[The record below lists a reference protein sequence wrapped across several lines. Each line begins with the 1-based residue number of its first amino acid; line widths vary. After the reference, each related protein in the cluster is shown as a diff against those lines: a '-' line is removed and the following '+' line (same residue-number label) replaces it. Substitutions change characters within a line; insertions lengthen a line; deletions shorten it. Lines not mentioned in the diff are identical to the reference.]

1 MKSKTTNLN
10 VANYRSVIRAA
21 AILILTMICGGLCAQ
36 TVSISPKTGNVI
48 SASSTDNEQHL
59 NGYGGAWVH
68 NQLPLTLIT
77 SDEATL
83 TEAGLMSVHAN
94 NVSAQT
100 DGKLIIASGS
110 STICNH
116 MSLSLPKGYRFTSY
130 KLVINSNSEA
140 AVSTTLK
147 EMDATF
153 KDTKES
159 VTIQKTGSTGI
170 TMQRTSMNN
179 TDMGNILYFKQEHP
193 NAVQSG
199 LAKVDI
205 VSFVITFEC
214 TEKFNENL
222 KPGVTTLTRGVSC
235 LALPFQTQRV
245 DLGSIK
251 QETVKGYT
259 SYKYWYKNVQ
269 DLKADFLLYD
279 NSGIVDGTAKPGTA
293 GEGNIAKLSF
303 DGTNTYI
310 GLKNNTYWLET
321 PTDAVAQGEVNI
333 PVGYRIVGARLV
345 YANNVAQNIKTG
357 DKIYI
362 TDGKGNYMNASLK
375 FTPTKVEWNYA
386 TDGKLSTKS
395 GNSTVYYLRHIE
407 NSSWFGP
414 TTYSLETTTKSN
426 QASSFNTD
434 GTTLFYVSGT
444 NSYIISYD
452 SNGKAAYNITQSN
465 AIAVNSAVT
474 SSDNSFTVRMFDKTG
489 NGVAQEVA
497 VNRENPTG
505 DIVLEKLNNDAIKF
519 QIEGLTGDQLAYVCL
534 QVQLEALN
542 PYIDKMDISCTQP
555 SGEKKLKNQYLADDF
570 TIGTNGKVD
579 FAVPTNF
586 GTNGLRF
593 AFEGLHHKNADE
605 TYGDPTVVGKHS
617 RYHFVKSEY
626 YDLINENL
634 QAHRSEA
641 ADYDYTKK
649 IEVKVAGTQAFK
661 CNNSDIFKAGT
672 TGDGTYYY
680 VENRYS
686 NAAYNTQG
694 GTWNKMVVNNG
705 DDYVKRY
712 LVVCDETRY
721 NIAPTTTPRHAFYA
735 YYSTDL
741 KLTTVN
747 YVPELTY
754 TKVYKDAVV
763 PNTYDA
769 NYYAGV
775 KVSLKDTYD
784 KPIAAGQGYVYAKQ
798 IIDKIAEDIKNKK
811 ENAPVDTK
819 HILYFDAS
827 NINSLLFSDMDPT
840 WGTLTDL
847 KAKLGDN
854 ALLYMPEGVTANL
867 KNVVTKSLSGDDFV
881 SENDIELVDQQPFFA
896 PYSIRLNAAN
906 EVVYKRKVTLNHN
919 ETKQWVSLMLP
930 FTVAVDTKTGSY
942 VQTKDNCAFT
952 FYTMKTDNTFSN
964 AQETGEYIYEADAHF
979 SPFTGQFVTQPNKA
993 YVVSIDQMEET
1004 NSDKVLFVVRQS
1016 GSTIEATPATLTQPL
1031 IQGETATGKIKG
1043 EATTLV
1049 NYGSYCGVKVPK
1061 TDGIFYFNKDKFISS
1076 LLLDERFQDVYVL
1089 PFRSY
1094 YACQNGANN
1103 VRYLNISLEPNTE
1116 TSWIDNATETTTTS
1130 AGFMFSAETGKL
1142 TITATKDLRT
1152 NIRNING
1159 QTIDT
1164 TSLKAGETR
1173 TVALPSGI
1181 YMVNGTKVVVR

>member
-1 MKSKTTNLN
+1 M
-10 VANYRSVIRAA
+10 VF
-21 AILILTMICGGLCAQ
+21 
-36 TVSISPKTGNVI
+36 
-48 SASSTDNEQHL
+48 
-59 NGYGGAWVH
+59 
-68 NQLPLTLIT
+68 
-77 SDEATL
+77 
-83 TEAGLMSVHAN
+83 
-94 NVSAQT
+94 
-100 DGKLIIASGS
+100 ASGAT
-110 STICNH
+110 STTINH

-130 KLVINSNSEA
+130 KIVMDYASNSA
-140 AVSTTLK
+140 TQSTFK
-147 EMDATF
+147 EMNSSFSSTLA
-153 KDTKES
+153 S
-159 VTIQKTGSTGI
+159 VSVKQNDKGVVI
-170 TMQRTSMNN
+170 QRTSLNAS
-179 TDMGNILYFKQEHP
+179 DMGNILYFKQEHLE
-193 NAVQSG
+193 NAIARV
-199 LAKVDI
+199 KI
-205 VSFVITFEC
+205 TSFVVTFEC
-214 TEKFNENL
+214 TEKLDENL
-222 KPGVTTLTRGVSC
+222 KPGVTTLTSGVSC

-245 DLGSIK
+245 DLGPITQK
-251 QETVKGYT
+251 TVNTYT
-259 SYKYWYKNVQ
+259 SYKYDYNNVK
-269 DLKADFLLYD
+269 DLAADFLLYD
-279 NSGIVDGTAKPGTA
+279 NSGIVGGTAKPETVGDGCISSIYDGGTY
-293 GEGNIAKLSF
+293 
-303 DGTNTYI
+303 TYI

-321 PTDAVAQGEVNI
+321 PTDAVAQGKANI

-345 YANNVAQNIKTG
+345 YENNITENIKKG
-357 DKIYI
+357 DNIYI

-375 FTPTKVEWNYA
+375 FTANKVLWYYNA
-386 TDGKLSTKS
+386 DRKLSTKS
-395 GNSTVYYLRHIE
+395 GDSTVYLRHKR
-407 NSSWFGP
+407 NWSLFSY
-414 TTYSLETTTKSN
+414 TYSLETTTDSN
-426 QASSFNTD
+426 QASAFNTD
-434 GTTLFYVSGT
+434 GTSLFYGSGT
-444 NSYIISYD
+444 DSHIISFDSDGNAVYD
-452 SNGKAAYNITQSN
+452 VTQSN
-465 AIAVNSAVT
+465 AIAINSAAT
-474 SSDNSFTVRMFDKTG
+474 SADNSFIVRMFDKTG
-489 NGVAQEVA
+489 NNVAQEVT
-497 VNRENPTG
+497 VNKDNPTG
-505 DIVLEKLNNDAIKF
+505 DIVLEELNNDAIKF

-586 GTNGLRF
+586 DTTGLRF

-605 TYGDPTVVGKHS
+605 TYTNIGSEGKHS
-617 RYHFVKSEY
+617 RYHFVKSDY

-649 IEVKVAGTQAFK
+649 IEVKVAGTKAFK

-694 GTWNKMVVNNG
+694 GTWQEMLVNNG
-705 DDYVKRY
+705 DGYVKRY

-741 KLTTVN
+741 KLTTVD

-769 NYYAGV
+769 NYYVGV
-775 KVSLKDTYD
+775 KVSLKDTHN
-784 KPIAAGQGYVYAKQ
+784 KPITAGQGYVYAKQ
-798 IIDKIAEDIKNKK
+798 IIDKIDEDITNKK

-827 NINSLLFSDMDPT
+827 NINSLLFSDTDPT

-919 ETKQWVSLMLP
+919 ETKKWVSLMLP
-930 FTVAVDTKTGSY
+930 FTVAVDTETGSY

-952 FYTMKTDNTFSN
+952 FYTMNTDNTFSN
-964 AQETGEYIYEADAHF
+964 AQETDEYIYEADAHF

-1116 TSWIDNATETTTTS
+1116 TSWIDNATETATTS

>member
-1 MKSKTTNLN
+1 
-10 VANYRSVIRAA
+10 
-21 AILILTMICGGLCAQ
+21 
-36 TVSISPKTGNVI
+36 
-48 SASSTDNEQHL
+48 
-59 NGYGGAWVH
+59 
-68 NQLPLTLIT
+68 
-77 SDEATL
+77 
-83 TEAGLMSVHAN
+83 
-94 NVSAQT
+94 
-100 DGKLIIASGS
+100 
-110 STICNH
+110 
-116 MSLSLPKGYRFTSY
+116 
-130 KLVINSNSEA
+130 
-140 AVSTTLK
+140 
-147 EMDATF
+147 MDATF
-153 KDTKES
+153 TDTKES

-193 NAVQSG
+193 NAGRTG

-222 KPGVTTLTRGVSC
+222 KPGVTTLASGVSC

-245 DLGSIK
+245 DLGPIT
-251 QETVKGYT
+251 QETVKDYT
-259 SYKYWYKNVQ
+259 SYKYKYRNVK

-279 NSGIVDGTAKPGTA
+279 NAGIVDGTAKPGTA
-293 GEGNIAKLSF
+293 GDGNIAKLSF

-310 GLKNNTYWLET
+310 GLKNSTYWLET
-321 PTDAVAQGEVNI
+321 PTDAVAQGNVNI

-345 YANNVAQNIKTG
+345 YENNMSENIKKG
-357 DKIYI
+357 DNIYI

-375 FTPTKVEWNYA
+375 FTATKVVWNYS

-395 GNSTVYYLRHIE
+395 GNSTVYLRHKE
-407 NSSWFGP
+407 SGLFLK
-414 TTYSLETTTKSN
+414 TYSLETTTNSG
-426 QASSFNTD
+426 QASAFNTD
-434 GTTLFYVSGT
+434 GTSLFYGSGT
-444 NSYIISYD
+444 NAHIISFD
-452 SNGKAAYNITQSN
+452 SNGNAVYNVTQSN

-474 SSDNSFTVRMFDKTG
+474 GSDNSFTVKMFDKTG
-489 NGVAQEVA
+489 NNVAQEVA
-497 VNRENPTG
+497 VNKDNLTG

-519 QIEGLTGDQLAYVCL
+519 QIDGLTGDQLAYVCL

-570 TIGTNGKVD
+570 TIGTNGKVE

-586 GTNGLRF
+586 STTGLCF

-605 TYGDPTVVGKHS
+605 TYGDPTVVGNHS
-617 RYHFVKSEY
+617 RYHFVKSAY

-634 QAHRSEA
+634 QGHRSEA

-649 IEVKVAGTQAFK
+649 IEVKVAGDKAFE

-686 NAAYNTQG
+686 NAAYTTQG
-694 GTWNKMVVNNG
+694 GTWQEMLVNNG

-741 KLTTVN
+741 KLTTVD
-747 YVPELTY
+747 YLPELTY

-769 NYYAGV
+769 NDYVGV
-775 KVSLKDTYD
+775 KVSLKDTD
-784 KPIAAGQGYVYAKQ
+784 GQPIAAGQGYVYAKQ
-798 IIDKIAEDIKNKK
+798 IIDKIALDIEAKK
-811 ENAPVDTK
+811 ENAPVDAK

-827 NINSLLFSDMDPT
+827 NIKSLLFSDADPK
-840 WGTLTDL
+840 WGTLADL

-919 ETKQWVSLMLP
+919 ETKKWVSLMLP

-979 SPFTGQFVTQPNKA
+979 SPFTGVPVTTPNKA

-1061 TDGIFYFNKDKFISS
+1061 TEGIFYFNKDKFISS
-1076 LLLDERFQDVYVL
+1076 LLLDERFHDVYVL

-1103 VRYLNISLEPNTE
+1103 VRYLNISLEPNNE
-1116 TSWIDNATETTTTS
+1116 TSWIDNATENTTTS

>member
-1 MKSKTTNLN
+1 M
-10 VANYRSVIRAA
+10 
-21 AILILTMICGGLCAQ
+21 
-36 TVSISPKTGNVI
+36 
-48 SASSTDNEQHL
+48 
-59 NGYGGAWVH
+59 
-68 NQLPLTLIT
+68 
-77 SDEATL
+77 
-83 TEAGLMSVHAN
+83 
-94 NVSAQT
+94 
-100 DGKLIIASGS
+100 
-110 STICNH
+110 
-116 MSLSLPKGYRFTSY
+116 
-130 KLVINSNSEA
+130 VINSNSTSV
-140 AVSTTLK
+140 VSTTLK

-153 KDTKES
+153 TDVKES
-159 VTIQKTGSTGI
+159 VTIKQTGSTGV
-170 TMQRTSMNN
+170 TMQRTSMSN
-179 TDMGNILYFKQEHP
+179 TDMGNILYFKQDHP
-193 NAVQSG
+193 TAGNGSSWI
-199 LAKVDI
+199 DI
-205 VSFVITFEC
+205 VSFVITLEC
-214 TEKFNENL
+214 TDKFDENL
-222 KPGVTTLTRGVSC
+222 RPGVTTLTSGVSC

-245 DLGSIK
+245 DIGPITQK
-251 QETVKGYT
+251 TDKGYT
-259 SYKYWYKNVQ
+259 SYKYDYNNVK
-269 DLKADFLLYD
+269 DLAADFLLYD
-279 NSGIVDGTAKPGTA
+279 NSGIVGGTAKPGTA
-293 GEGNIAKLSF
+293 GDGNIAKLSF

-321 PTDAVAQGEVNI
+321 PTDAVAQGGVNI

-345 YANNVAQNIKTG
+345 YVNNISENIKKG

-362 TDGKGNYMNASLK
+362 TDGKGKYMNASLK
-375 FTPTKVEWNYA
+375 FTPTKVLWNYA
-386 TDGKLSTKS
+386 ADGKLSTTS
-395 GNSTVYYLRHIE
+395 GNSTVFLRHKR
-407 NSSWFGP
+407 NWSFFSY
-414 TTYSLETTTKSN
+414 TYTLETTTDSN
-426 QASSFNTD
+426 QASAFNTD
-434 GTTLFYVSGT
+434 GTSLFYGSGT
-444 NSYIISYD
+444 DSHIISFD
-452 SNGKAAYNITQSN
+452 SNGNAVYDITQQN
-465 AIAVNSAVT
+465 AIALNAKVPV
-474 SSDNSFTVRMFDKTG
+474 SDNSFTVRMFDKTG
-489 NGVAQEVA
+489 ENVAQQVI
-497 VNRENPTG
+497 VNKDNPTG
-505 DIVLEKLNNDAIKF
+505 DIVLEKINNDAIKF

-586 GTNGLRF
+586 GTTGLRF

-634 QAHRSEA
+634 QDHRSEA

-661 CNNSDIFKAGT
+661 CNNSDIFKAGK
-672 TGDGTYYY
+672 TGDGTHYY

-694 GTWNKMVVNNG
+694 GTWNEMVVNNG
-705 DDYVKRY
+705 DGYVKRY

-741 KLTTVN
+741 KLTTVD

-769 NYYAGV
+769 NYYVGV
-775 KVSLKDTYD
+775 KVSLKDTD
-784 KPIAAGQGYVYAKQ
+784 NQPIAAGQGYVYAKQ
-798 IIDKIAEDIKNKK
+798 IIDKIDEDITNKK

-919 ETKQWVSLMLP
+919 ETKKWVSLMLP
-930 FTVAVDTKTGSY
+930 FTVAVDTETGSY

-952 FYTMKTDNTFSN
+952 FYTMNTDNTFSN

-979 SPFTGQFVTQPNKA
+979 SPFKGVPVTKPNQS
-993 YVVSIDQMEET
+993 YIVSIDQMEET

-1094 YACQNGANN
+1094 YACQSGANN

-1116 TSWIDNATETTTTS
+1116 TSWIDNATETATTS

>member
-48 SASSTDNEQHL
+48 SASSYGNENHREKF
-59 NGYGGAWVH
+59 GGAWVH

-77 SDEATL
+77 SDETTL
-83 TEAGLMSVHAN
+83 TNAGLMKVHAN
-94 NVSAQT
+94 NVSAQ
-100 DGKLIIASGS
+100 DGKLIIISGEG
-110 STICNH
+110 STCNH

-130 KLVINSNSEA
+130 KMVINSNSTSV
-140 AVSTTLK
+140 VSTTLK

-153 KDTKES
+153 TDVKES
-159 VTIQKTGSTGI
+159 VNIKQTGSTGV

-179 TDMGNILYFKQEHP
+179 TDMGNILYFKQDHP
-193 NAVQSG
+193 TAGNGSSWI
-199 LAKVDI
+199 DI

-214 TEKFNENL
+214 TDKFDENL
-222 KPGVTTLTRGVSC
+222 RPGVSTLTSGVSC

-245 DLGSIK
+245 DIGPITQK
-251 QETVKGYT
+251 TDKGYT
-259 SYKYWYKNVQ
+259 SYKYDYNNVK
-269 DLKADFLLYD
+269 DLAADFLLYD
-279 NSGIVDGTAKPGTA
+279 NSGIVGGTANPGIA
-293 GEGNIAKLSF
+293 GDGNIAKLSF

-321 PTDAVAQGEVNI
+321 PTDAVTQDDVNI

-345 YANNVAQNIKTG
+345 YVNTISENIKKG
-357 DKIYI
+357 DDIYI
-362 TDGKGNYMNASLK
+362 TDGKGKYMNASLK
-375 FTPTKVEWNYA
+375 FTPTKVLWNYA
-386 TDGKLSTKS
+386 KDGKLSTKS
-395 GNSTVYYLRHIE
+395 GNSTVYLRHKR
-407 NSSWFGP
+407 SWSFFSY
-414 TTYSLETTTKSN
+414 TYSLETTTDSN
-426 QASSFNTD
+426 QASAFNTD
-434 GTTLFYVSGT
+434 GTSLFYGSGT
-444 NSYIISYD
+444 DSHIISFD
-452 SNGKAAYNITQSN
+452 SNGNAVYDITQQN
-465 AIAVNSAVT
+465 AIALNANVPV
-474 SSDNSFTVRMFDKTG
+474 SDNSFTVRMFDKTG

-497 VNRENPTG
+497 VNKDNPTG
-505 DIVLEKLNNDAIKF
+505 DIVLEKINNDAIKF

-555 SGEKKLKNQYLADDF
+555 SGGKKLKNQYLADDF

-586 GTNGLRF
+586 GTTGLRF

-672 TGDGTYYY
+672 TGDGTHYYK
-680 VENRYS
+680 ENRYS
-686 NAAYNTQG
+686 NAAYTTQG
-694 GTWNKMVVNNG
+694 GKWNEMVVNNG
-705 DDYVKRY
+705 DGYVKRY

-741 KLTTVN
+741 KLTTVD

-763 PNTYDA
+763 PSTYDA
-769 NYYAGV
+769 NYYVGV
-775 KVSLKDTYD
+775 KVSLKDTDD
-784 KPIAAGQGYVYAKQ
+784 KPIATGQGYVYAKQ
-798 IIDKIAEDIKNKK
+798 IIDKIDEDINNKK

-827 NINSLLFSDMDPT
+827 NINSLLFSDTDPT

-847 KAKLGDN
+847 KAKLSDN

-930 FTVAVDTKTGSY
+930 FTVAVDTETGSY

-952 FYTMKTDNTFSN
+952 FYTMNTDNTFSN

-979 SPFTGQFVTQPNKA
+979 SPFKGVPVTKPNQS
-993 YVVSIDQMEET
+993 YIVSIDQMEET

-1076 LLLDERFQDVYVL
+1076 LLLDERFHDVYVL

-1116 TSWIDNATETTTTS
+1116 TSWIDNATETATTS

>member
-1 MKSKTTNLN
+1 MIRKITNLN
-10 VANYRSVIRAA
+10 VANYGRVIRAA

-36 TVSISPKTGNVI
+36 TVSISPTTGNVI
-48 SASSTDNEQHL
+48 SASSYEDENHQKDF
-59 NGYGGAWVH
+59 GGAWVH

-77 SDEATL
+77 SDETPL
-83 TEAGLMSVHAN
+83 TDAGLMKVHAN
-94 NVSAQT
+94 NVSAK
-100 DGKLIIASGS
+100 DGKLIFISGEGS
-110 STICNH
+110 ICNH

-130 KLVINSNSEA
+130 KMVINSNNTSV
-140 AVSTTLK
+140 VSTTLK

-153 KDTKES
+153 TDTKES

-179 TDMGNILYFKQEHP
+179 TDMGNILYFKQDHP
-193 NAVQSG
+193 TARNGSSWI
-199 LAKVDI
+199 DI

-214 TEKFNENL
+214 TDKFDENL
-222 KPGVTTLTRGVSC
+222 RPGVSTLTSGVSC

-245 DLGSIK
+245 DIGPITQK
-251 QETVKGYT
+251 TDKGYT
-259 SYKYWYKNVQ
+259 SYKYDYNKVK

-279 NSGIVDGTAKPGTA
+279 NAGIVGGAAQPGTA
-293 GEGNIAKLSF
+293 GDGNIAKLNF
-303 DGTNTYI
+303 DGNNAYI
-310 GLKNNTYWLET
+310 GLKNSTYWLET
-321 PTDAVAQGEVNI
+321 PTDAIAQGDVSI

-345 YANNVAQNIKTG
+345 YVNNVKENINKG

-362 TDGKGNYMNASLK
+362 TDGKGKYMNASLK
-375 FTPTKVEWNYA
+375 FTATKVEWNYA
-386 TDGKLSTKS
+386 ADGKLSTTS
-395 GNSTVYYLRHIE
+395 GNSTVYLRHE
-407 NSSWFGP
+407 ESGFLLWK
-414 TTYSLETTTKSN
+414 TYSLKTTNKYN
-426 QASSFNTD
+426 QASAFNTD
-434 GTTLFYVSGT
+434 GTSLFYGSGT
-444 NSYIISYD
+444 DSHIISFD
-452 SNGKAAYNITQSN
+452 SNGNAVYDITQQN
-465 AIAVNSAVT
+465 AIALNANVPV
-474 SSDNSFTVRMFDKTG
+474 SDNSFTVKVYDKTG
-489 NGVAQEVA
+489 ENVAQQVI
-497 VNRENPTG
+497 VNKDNPTG
-505 DIVLEKLNNDAIKF
+505 DIVLEKINNDAIKF

-586 GTNGLRF
+586 GTTGLRF
-593 AFEGLHHKNADE
+593 AFEGLHHKSADE

-634 QAHRSEA
+634 QDHRSEA
-641 ADYDYTKK
+641 ADHDYTKK

-686 NAAYNTQG
+686 NTAYNTQG
-694 GTWNKMVVNNG
+694 GTWQEMLVNNG
-705 DDYVKRY
+705 DGYVKRY

-741 KLTTVN
+741 KLTTVD

-754 TKVYKDAVV
+754 TKVYSDAVV

-769 NYYAGV
+769 NYYVGV
-775 KVSLKDTYD
+775 KVSLKDTDD

-798 IIDKIAEDIKNKK
+798 IIDKIAEDITNKK
-811 ENAPVDTK
+811 EKAPVDTK

-847 KAKLGDN
+847 KAKLSDN

-906 EVVYKRKVTLNHN
+906 EVVYKRKVTLNHSD
-919 ETKQWVSLMLP
+919 TKQWVSLMLP
-930 FTVAVDTKTGSY
+930 FTVAVDQTSGRY
-942 VQTKDNCAFT
+942 IQTKDNCAFT
-952 FYTMKTDNTFSN
+952 FYTMNTDNTFSN
-964 AQETGEYIYEADAHF
+964 AQETDEYIYEADAHF
-979 SPFTGQFVTQPNKA
+979 SPFTGQFVTKPNQS
-993 YVVSIDQMEET
+993 YVVKIDQVEET

-1076 LLLDERFQDVYVL
+1076 LLLDDRFQNVYVL

-1094 YACQNGANN
+1094 YACENGANN

-1116 TSWIDNATETTTTS
+1116 TSWIDNATETATTS

>member
-1 MKSKTTNLN
+1 M
-10 VANYRSVIRAA
+10 
-21 AILILTMICGGLCAQ
+21 
-36 TVSISPKTGNVI
+36 
-48 SASSTDNEQHL
+48 
-59 NGYGGAWVH
+59 
-68 NQLPLTLIT
+68 
-77 SDEATL
+77 
-83 TEAGLMSVHAN
+83 
-94 NVSAQT
+94 
-100 DGKLIIASGS
+100 
-110 STICNH
+110 
-116 MSLSLPKGYRFTSY
+116 
-130 KLVINSNSEA
+130 VINSNNTSV
-140 AVSTTLK
+140 VSTTLK

-153 KDTKES
+153 TDTKDS
-159 VTIQKTGSTGI
+159 VTIQRTGSTGI

-179 TDMGNILYFKQEHP
+179 TDMGNILYFKQDHP
-193 NAVQSG
+193 TANNGFSWI
-199 LAKVDI
+199 DI
-205 VSFVITFEC
+205 VSFVVTFEC
-214 TEKFNENL
+214 TDKFNENL
-222 KPGVTTLTRGVSC
+222 RPGVTTLPSGVSC

-245 DLGSIK
+245 DLGPIK
-251 QETVKGYT
+251 QETKNDYT
-259 SYKYWYKNVQ
+259 SYKYTYTKVK

-279 NSGIVDGTAKPGTA
+279 NSGIDGGTAKPGTA
-293 GEGNIAKLSF
+293 GDGNIAKLSF

-310 GLKNNTYWLET
+310 GLKNNIYWLET
-321 PTDAVAQGEVNI
+321 PTDAVAQGGVNI

-345 YANNVAQNIKTG
+345 YANNVAQNIKKG
-357 DKIYI
+357 DNIYI

-375 FTPTKVEWNYA
+375 FTANKVLWYYDA
-386 TDGKLSTKS
+386 DGKLSTNS
-395 GNSTVYYLRHIE
+395 GNSTVYLRHNKSGIF
-407 NSSWFGP
+407 NIK
-414 TTYSLETTTKSN
+414 YSLNTTTDSD
-426 QASSFNTD
+426 QASAFNTD
-434 GTTLFYVSGT
+434 GTSLFYGSGT
-444 NSYIISYD
+444 DFHHIISFDSDGNAVYD
-452 SNGKAAYNITQSN
+452 VTQSN
-465 AIAVNSAVT
+465 AIAVNSTVT

-489 NGVAQEVA
+489 NNVAQEVA

-505 DIVLEKLNNDAIKF
+505 DIVLEELNNDAIKF

-586 GTNGLRF
+586 GTTGLRF

-605 TYGDPTVVGKHS
+605 TYTNIGSEGKHS

-634 QAHRSEA
+634 QAHRPKA

-649 IEVKVAGTQAFK
+649 IEVKVAGTKAFK
-661 CNNSDIFKAGT
+661 CNNSDIFKAET
-672 TGDGTYYY
+672 KGDSTYYY

-686 NAAYNTQG
+686 NVAYNTQG
-694 GTWNKMVVNNG
+694 GTWKEMLVNNG
-705 DDYVKRY
+705 DGYVKRY

-754 TKVYKDAVV
+754 TKVYNDAVV
-763 PNTYDA
+763 PNTNDA

-775 KVSLKDTYD
+775 KVSLKDTYN

-798 IIDKIAEDIKNKK
+798 IIDKIAEDITNKK

-827 NINSLLFSDMDPT
+827 NINSLLFSDTDPT

-919 ETKQWVSLMLP
+919 ETKKWVSLMLP
-930 FTVAVDTKTGSY
+930 FTVAVDTKTGRY

-952 FYTMKTDNTFSN
+952 FYTMNTDNTFSN

-1016 GSTIEATPATLTQPL
+1016 GSTIEATPATLKQPL

-1049 NYGSYCGVKVPK
+1049 NYGSYCGVKVP
-1061 TDGIFYFNKDKFISS
+1061 TTEGIFYFNKDKFISS
-1076 LLLDERFQDVYVL
+1076 LLLDERFHDVYVL

-1116 TSWIDNATETTTTS
+1116 TSWIDNATETATTS

>member
-1 MKSKTTNLN
+1 
-10 VANYRSVIRAA
+10 
-21 AILILTMICGGLCAQ
+21 
-36 TVSISPKTGNVI
+36 
-48 SASSTDNEQHL
+48 
-59 NGYGGAWVH
+59 
-68 NQLPLTLIT
+68 
-77 SDEATL
+77 
-83 TEAGLMSVHAN
+83 
-94 NVSAQT
+94 
-100 DGKLIIASGS
+100 
-110 STICNH
+110 
-116 MSLSLPKGYRFTSY
+116 
-130 KLVINSNSEA
+130 
-140 AVSTTLK
+140 
-147 EMDATF
+147 MDATF

-193 NAVQSG
+193 NAGQSG

-279 NSGIVDGTAKPGTA
+279 NSGIVGGTAKPGTA
-293 GEGNIAKLSF
+293 GDGNIAKLSF

-345 YANNVAQNIKTG
+345 YANNVAQNIKKG

-375 FTPTKVEWNYA
+375 FTPTKVEWNFA
-386 TDGKLSTKS
+386 ADGKLSTTS
-395 GNSTVYYLRHIE
+395 DNSTVYLRHEESGILL
-407 NSSWFGP
+407 WK
-414 TTYSLETTTKSN
+414 TYSLEATTDSD
-426 QASSFNTD
+426 QASAFNTD
-434 GTTLFYVSGT
+434 GTSLFYGT
-444 NSYIISYD
+444 HIISFD
-452 SNGKAAYNITQSN
+452 SNGNAVYDITQQN
-465 AIAVNSAVT
+465 AIALNANVPV
-474 SSDNSFTVRMFDKTG
+474 SDNSFTVRMFDKTG
-489 NGVAQEVA
+489 ENVAQQVI
-497 VNRENPTG
+497 VNKENPTG

-586 GTNGLRF
+586 GTTGLRF

-605 TYGDPTVVGKHS
+605 TYTNIGSEGKHS
-617 RYHFVKSEY
+617 RYHFVKSDY
-626 YDLINENL
+626 YDLIGENL

-649 IEVKVAGTQAFK
+649 IEVNVAGTQAFK

-686 NAAYNTQG
+686 NTSYNTQG
-694 GTWNKMVVNNG
+694 GTWQEMLVNNG

-741 KLTTVN
+741 KLTTVD

-754 TKVYKDAVV
+754 TKVYNDAVV

-769 NYYAGV
+769 NYYVGV
-775 KVSLKDTYD
+775 KVSLKDTYN
-784 KPIAAGQGYVYAKQ
+784 KPIPEGEGYVYAKQ
-798 IIDKIAEDIKNKK
+798 IIKKIAKDVETKVT
-811 ENAPVDTK
+811 NAPVNAK

-827 NINSLLFSDMDPT
+827 NIKSLLFSDADPT
-840 WGTLTDL
+840 WGTLADL
-847 KAKLGDN
+847 KAQLGDN

-919 ETKQWVSLMLP
+919 ETKKWVSLMLP

-952 FYTMKTDNTFSN
+952 FYTMNTDNTFSN

-1061 TDGIFYFNKDKFISS
+1061 TEGIFYFNKDKFISS

-1116 TSWIDNATETTTTS
+1116 TSWIDNATETATTS

>member
-193 NAVQSG
+193 NAGQSG

-279 NSGIVDGTAKPGTA
+279 NSGIVGGAAKPGTA
-293 GEGNIAKLSF
+293 GDGNIAKLSF

-321 PTDAVAQGEVNI
+321 PTDAVAQGGVNI

-345 YANNVAQNIKTG
+345 YANNVAQNIKKG
-357 DKIYI
+357 DNIYI

-375 FTPTKVEWNYA
+375 FTATKVLWNYD
-386 TDGKLSTKS
+386 TDRKLSTKS
-395 GNSTVYYLRHIE
+395 GNSTVYLRHEESGILF
-407 NSSWFGP
+407 WK
-414 TTYSLETTTKSN
+414 TYSLKTTNESD
-426 QASSFNTD
+426 QASAFNTD
-434 GTTLFYVSGT
+434 GTSLIYGSGT
-444 NSYIISYD
+444 DSHIISFD
-452 SNGKAAYNITQSN
+452 SNGNAVYDITQQN
-465 AIAVNSAVT
+465 AIVLNANVPV
-474 SSDNSFTVRMFDKTG
+474 SDNSFTVKVYDKTG
-489 NGVAQEVA
+489 ENVAHQVA

-542 PYIDKMDISCTQP
+542 PYIDKMEISCTQP

-626 YDLINENL
+626 YNLINENL

-641 ADYDYTKK
+641 ADHDYTKK
-649 IEVKVAGTQAFK
+649 IEVKVAGDKAFK

-694 GTWNKMVVNNG
+694 GTWQDMLVNNG
-705 DDYVKRY
+705 DGYVKRY

-721 NIAPTTTPRHAFYA
+721 NIAPTTTPRHVFYA

-769 NYYAGV
+769 NYYVGV
-775 KVSLKDTYD
+775 KVSLKDTD
-784 KPIAAGQGYVYAKQ
+784 NKPIPEGEGYVYAKQ
-798 IIDKIAEDIKNKK
+798 IIKKIALDIEAKK

-827 NINSLLFSDMDPT
+827 NINSLLFSDTDPT

-919 ETKQWVSLMLP
+919 ETKKWVSLMLP
-930 FTVAVDTKTGSY
+930 FTVAVDTETGSY

-952 FYTMKTDNTFSN
+952 FYTMNTDNTFSN

-979 SPFTGQFVTQPNKA
+979 SPFKGVPVTKPNQS
-993 YVVSIDQMEET
+993 YIVSIDQMEET

-1116 TSWIDNATETTTTS
+1116 TSWIDNATETATAS

-1164 TSLKAGETR
+1164 TTLKAGETR

>member
-1 MKSKTTNLN
+1 M
-10 VANYRSVIRAA
+10 VF
-21 AILILTMICGGLCAQ
+21 
-36 TVSISPKTGNVI
+36 
-48 SASSTDNEQHL
+48 
-59 NGYGGAWVH
+59 
-68 NQLPLTLIT
+68 
-77 SDEATL
+77 
-83 TEAGLMSVHAN
+83 
-94 NVSAQT
+94 
-100 DGKLIIASGS
+100 ASGAK
-110 STICNH
+110 STTINH

-130 KLVINSNSEA
+130 KIVMDYASNSKTQ
-140 AVSTTLK
+140 STFK
-147 EMDATF
+147 EMNSSFSSTLA
-153 KDTKES
+153 S
-159 VTIQKTGSTGI
+159 VSVKQNDKGVVI
-170 TMQRTSMNN
+170 QRTSLNAS
-179 TDMGNILYFKQEHP
+179 DMGNILYFKQEHLE
-193 NAVQSG
+193 NA
-199 LAKVDI
+199 LARVKI
-205 VSFVITFEC
+205 TSFVVTFEC

-222 KPGVTTLTRGVSC
+222 KPGVTTLTSGVSC

-245 DLGSIK
+245 DLGPIK
-251 QETVKGYT
+251 QETKNDYT
-259 SYKYWYKNVQ
+259 SYKYTYTKVK
-269 DLKADFLLYD
+269 DLKADFLLYE
-279 NSGIVDGTAKPGTA
+279 NAGIVDGAAKPETA
-293 GEGNIAKLSF
+293 GDGNIAKLNF
-303 DGTNTYI
+303 DGTNAYI
-310 GLKNNTYWLET
+310 GLKNSTYWLET
-321 PTDAVAQGEVNI
+321 PTDAIAQGDVSI

-345 YANNVAQNIKTG
+345 YVNNVAENIKKG
-357 DKIYI
+357 DNIYI
-362 TDGKGNYMNASLK
+362 SDGKGNYMNANLK
-375 FTPTKVEWNYA
+375 FTSTKVVWNYG
-386 TDGKLSTKS
+386 TDGKLSAKS
-395 GNSTVYYLRHIE
+395 GNNTLYLRHVE
-407 NSSWFGP
+407 SGFFSRK
-414 TTYSLETTTKSN
+414 YSLETTTKSN

-434 GTTLFYVSGT
+434 GTSLFYGSGT
-444 NSYIISYD
+444 NSHIISFDDNGNAVYD
-452 SNGKAAYNITQSN
+452 ITQQN
-465 AIAVNSAVT
+465 AIALNAEVSV
-474 SSDNSFTVRMFDKTG
+474 SDNSFTVKVYDKTG
-489 NGVAQEVA
+489 ENVAHQVA
-497 VNRENPTG
+497 VNKENPTG
-505 DIVLEKLNNDAIKF
+505 DIVLAKLNNDAIKF

-570 TIGTNGKVD
+570 TIGTYGKVD
-579 FAVPTNF
+579 FAVPANF
-586 GTNGLRF
+586 GTTGLRF

-634 QAHRSEA
+634 QDHRSEA
-641 ADYDYTKK
+641 ADHDYTKK

-680 VENRYS
+680 VEDRYS
-686 NAAYNTQG
+686 NAAYTTQG
-694 GTWNKMVVNNG
+694 GTWNEMVVNNG
-705 DDYVKRY
+705 DGYVKRY

-741 KLTTVN
+741 KLTTVD

-754 TKVYKDAVV
+754 TKVYSDAVV

-769 NYYAGV
+769 NYYVGV
-775 KVSLKDTYD
+775 KVSLKDTDD
-784 KPIAAGQGYVYAKQ
+784 KPIATGQGYVYAKQ
-798 IIDKIAEDIKNKK
+798 IIDKIAEDINNKN

-827 NINSLLFSDMDPT
+827 NINSLLFSDTDPT

-847 KAKLGDN
+847 KAKLSDN

-919 ETKQWVSLMLP
+919 ETKKWVSLMLP
-930 FTVAVDTKTGSY
+930 FTVAVDLTSGRY
-942 VQTKDNCAFT
+942 IQTKDNCAFT
-952 FYTMKTDNTFSN
+952 FYTMNTDNTFSN

-1094 YACQNGANN
+1094 YACENGANN

-1116 TSWIDNATETTTTS
+1116 TSWIDNATETATTS

>member
-1 MKSKTTNLN
+1 M
-10 VANYRSVIRAA
+10 VF
-21 AILILTMICGGLCAQ
+21 
-36 TVSISPKTGNVI
+36 
-48 SASSTDNEQHL
+48 
-59 NGYGGAWVH
+59 
-68 NQLPLTLIT
+68 
-77 SDEATL
+77 
-83 TEAGLMSVHAN
+83 
-94 NVSAQT
+94 
-100 DGKLIIASGS
+100 ASGAK
-110 STICNH
+110 STTINH

-130 KLVINSNSEA
+130 KIVMDYASNSA
-140 AVSTTLK
+140 TQSTFK
-147 EMDATF
+147 EMNSSFSSTLA
-153 KDTKES
+153 S
-159 VTIQKTGSTGI
+159 VSVKQNDKGVVI
-170 TMQRTSMNN
+170 QRTSLNAS
-179 TDMGNILYFKQEHP
+179 DMGNILYFKQEHLE
-193 NAVQSG
+193 NAIARV
-199 LAKVDI
+199 KI
-205 VSFVITFEC
+205 TSFVVTFEC
-214 TEKFNENL
+214 TEKFDENL
-222 KPGVTTLTRGVSC
+222 KPGVTTLTSGVSC

-245 DLGSIK
+245 DLGPITQK
-251 QETVKGYT
+251 TVNNYK
-259 SYKYWYKNVQ
+259 SYKYDYGKVQ

-279 NSGIVDGTAKPGTA
+279 NAGIVDGAAKPETA
-293 GEGNIAKLSF
+293 GDGCIASIY
-303 DGTNTYI
+303 DGGTYTYI

-321 PTDAVAQGEVNI
+321 PTDAVAQGKVNI

-345 YANNVAQNIKTG
+345 YENNITENIKKG
-357 DKIYI
+357 DNIYI

-375 FTPTKVEWNYA
+375 FTANKVLWYYDA
-386 TDGKLSTKS
+386 DGKLSTNS
-395 GNSTVYYLRHIE
+395 GNSTVYLRHKR
-407 NSSWFGP
+407 NWSLFSY
-414 TTYSLETTTKSN
+414 TYSLETTTDSD
-426 QASSFNTD
+426 QASAFNTD
-434 GTTLFYVSGT
+434 GTSLFYGSG
-444 NSYIISYD
+444 NDSHIISFDSDGNAVYD
-452 SNGKAAYNITQSN
+452 VTQSN
-465 AIAVNSAVT
+465 AIAINSAAT
-474 SSDNSFTVRMFDKTG
+474 SADNSFTVRMFDKTG
-489 NGVAQEVA
+489 NGVAQEVT
-497 VNRENPTG
+497 VNKDNPTG

-586 GTNGLRF
+586 GTNGLSF

-626 YDLINENL
+626 YNLINENL

-649 IEVKVAGTQAFK
+649 IEVKVAGTKAFK

-694 GTWNKMVVNNG
+694 GTWNEMVVDNG

-741 KLTTVN
+741 KLTTVD

-769 NYYAGV
+769 NYYVGV
-775 KVSLKDTYD
+775 KVSLKDTD
-784 KPIAAGQGYVYAKQ
+784 DNPIATGQGYVYAKQ
-798 IIDKIAEDIKNKK
+798 IVDKIDKDIKNKK

-827 NINSLLFSDMDPT
+827 NINSLLFSDTDPT

-847 KAKLGDN
+847 KAQLGDN

-952 FYTMKTDNTFSN
+952 FYTMNTDNTFSN

-979 SPFTGQFVTQPNKA
+979 SPFTGVPVTKPNQS
-993 YVVSIDQMEET
+993 YIVSIDQMEET

-1116 TSWIDNATETTTTS
+1116 TSWIDNATETATAS

-1142 TITATKDLRT
+1142 TITATKDLRI

>member
-1 MKSKTTNLN
+1 MVFVSGAKSTT
-10 VANYRSVIRAA
+10 I
-21 AILILTMICGGLCAQ
+21 
-36 TVSISPKTGNVI
+36 
-48 SASSTDNEQHL
+48 
-59 NGYGGAWVH
+59 
-68 NQLPLTLIT
+68 
-77 SDEATL
+77 
-83 TEAGLMSVHAN
+83 
-94 NVSAQT
+94 
-100 DGKLIIASGS
+100 
-110 STICNH
+110 NH

-130 KLVINSNSEA
+130 KIVMDYASNSETQ
-140 AVSTTLK
+140 STFK
-147 EMDATF
+147 EMNSSFSSTLA
-153 KDTKES
+153 S
-159 VTIQKTGSTGI
+159 VSVKQNDKGVVI
-170 TMQRTSMNN
+170 QRTSLNAS
-179 TDMGNILYFKQEHP
+179 DMGNILYFKQEHLE
-193 NAVQSG
+193 NA
-199 LAKVDI
+199 LARVKI
-205 VSFVITFEC
+205 TSFVVTFEC

-222 KPGVTTLTRGVSC
+222 KSGVTTLTSGVSC

-245 DLGSIK
+245 DLGPIK
-251 QETVKGYT
+251 QETKNDYT
-259 SYKYWYKNVQ
+259 SYKYTYTKVK
-269 DLKADFLLYD
+269 DLKADFLLYE
-279 NSGIVDGTAKPGTA
+279 NAGIVDGAAKPETA
-293 GEGNIAKLSF
+293 GDGNIAKLSF

-310 GLKNNTYWLET
+310 GLKNSTYWLET
-321 PTDAVAQGEVNI
+321 PTDAIAQGDVHI

-345 YANNVAQNIKTG
+345 YVNNVAENIKKG
-357 DKIYI
+357 DNIYI
-362 TDGKGNYMNASLK
+362 SDGKGNYMNANLK
-375 FTPTKVEWNYA
+375 FTSTKVVWNYG
-386 TDGKLSTKS
+386 TDGKLSAKS
-395 GNSTVYYLRHIE
+395 GNNTLYLRHVE
-407 NSSWFGP
+407 SGFFSRK
-414 TTYSLETTTKSN
+414 YSLETTTKSN

-434 GTTLFYVSGT
+434 GTSLFYGSGT
-444 NSYIISYD
+444 NSHIISFDDNGNAVYD
-452 SNGKAAYNITQSN
+452 ITQQN
-465 AIAVNSAVT
+465 AIALNAEVSV
-474 SSDNSFTVRMFDKTG
+474 SDNSFTVKVYDKTG
-489 NGVAQEVA
+489 ENVAHQVA
-497 VNRENPTG
+497 VNKENPTG
-505 DIVLEKLNNDAIKF
+505 DIVLAKLNNDAIKF

-586 GTNGLRF
+586 GTTGLRF

-605 TYGDPTVVGKHS
+605 TYTNIGSEGKHS

-634 QAHRSEA
+634 QAHRLEA

-680 VENRYS
+680 VEDRYS

-694 GTWNKMVVNNG
+694 GTWNEMVVNNG

-741 KLTTVN
+741 KLTTVD

-769 NYYAGV
+769 NYYVGV
-775 KVSLKDTYD
+775 KVSLKDTDD
-784 KPIAAGQGYVYAKQ
+784 KPIATGQGYVYAKQ
-798 IIDKIAEDIKNKK
+798 IIDKIDEDINNKK

-827 NINSLLFSDMDPT
+827 NINSLLFSDTDPT

-881 SENDIELVDQQPFFA
+881 SVNDIELVDQQPFFA

-930 FTVAVDTKTGSY
+930 FTVAVDTETGSY

-952 FYTMKTDNTFSN
+952 FYTMNTDNTFSN

-979 SPFTGQFVTQPNKA
+979 SPFKGQFVTQPNKA

-1076 LLLDERFQDVYVL
+1076 LLLDERFHDVYVL

-1116 TSWIDNATETTTTS
+1116 TSWIDNATETATTS

>member
-1 MKSKTTNLN
+1 M
-10 VANYRSVIRAA
+10 
-21 AILILTMICGGLCAQ
+21 
-36 TVSISPKTGNVI
+36 
-48 SASSTDNEQHL
+48 
-59 NGYGGAWVH
+59 
-68 NQLPLTLIT
+68 
-77 SDEATL
+77 
-83 TEAGLMSVHAN
+83 
-94 NVSAQT
+94 
-100 DGKLIIASGS
+100 
-110 STICNH
+110 
-116 MSLSLPKGYRFTSY
+116 
-130 KLVINSNSEA
+130 NSNSEA
-140 AVSTTLK
+140 AVSSTLK

-153 KDTKES
+153 TDTKES
-159 VTIQKTGSTGI
+159 VTIQRTGSTGI

-193 NAVQSG
+193 NAGRTG

-214 TEKFNENL
+214 TDKFNENL
-222 KPGVTTLTRGVSC
+222 RPGVTTLTSGVSC

-245 DLGSIK
+245 DLGPIT
-251 QETVKGYT
+251 QETVKDYT
-259 SYKYWYKNVQ
+259 SYKYKYGNVK

-279 NSGIVDGTAKPGTA
+279 ETGVVDGAAKSGTA
-293 GEGNIAKLSF
+293 G
-303 DGTNTYI
+303 DGCISSIYDGGTYTYI

-321 PTDAVAQGEVNI
+321 PTDAVAQGDVNI

-345 YANNVAQNIKTG
+345 YDNNITENIKKG
-357 DKIYI
+357 DNIFI

-375 FTPTKVEWNYA
+375 FTSTKVEWNYA
-386 TDGKLSTKS
+386 ADGKLSTTS
-395 GNSTVYYLRHIE
+395 GNSTVYLRHNESGFFIIK
-407 NSSWFGP
+407 
-414 TTYSLETTTKSN
+414 YSLKTTTEPSE
-426 QASSFNTD
+426 ASKFNTD
-434 GTTLFYVSGT
+434 GTSLFYGSGT
-444 NSYIISYD
+444 DSHIISFDSSGNAVYD
-452 SNGKAAYNITQSN
+452 VTQSN
-465 AIAVNSAVT
+465 AIAIKSAAT
-474 SSDNSFTVRMFDKTG
+474 GADNPFTVRMFDKTG
-489 NGVAQEVA
+489 ETVAKEVV
-497 VNRENPTG
+497 VNKDNPTG

-519 QIEGLTGDQLAYVCL
+519 QIDGLKGDQLAYVCL

-555 SGEKKLKNQYLADDF
+555 SGDKKLKNQYLADDF
-570 TIGTNGKVD
+570 TIGTNGKVE

-586 GTNGLRF
+586 DTNGLLF

-626 YDLINENL
+626 YDLIDENL
-634 QAHRSEA
+634 QGHRSEA

-661 CNNSDIFKAGT
+661 CNNSDIFKAGK
-672 TGDGTYYY
+672 TGDGTHYY

-694 GTWNKMVVNNG
+694 GTWNEMVVNNG
-705 DDYVKRY
+705 DGYVKRY

-741 KLTTVN
+741 KLTTVD

-769 NYYAGV
+769 NYYVGV
-775 KVSLKDTYD
+775 KVSLKDTD
-784 KPIAAGQGYVYAKQ
+784 NQPIAAGQGYVYAKQ
-798 IIDKIAEDIKNKK
+798 IIDKIDEDITNKK

-827 NINSLLFSDMDPT
+827 NINSLLFSDTDPT

-930 FTVAVDTKTGSY
+930 FTVAVDTETGSY

-979 SPFTGQFVTQPNKA
+979 SPFTGVPVTKPNQS
-993 YVVSIDQMEET
+993 YIVSIDQMEAT

-1016 GSTIEATPATLTQPL
+1016 GSTIEATPATLAQPL

-1061 TDGIFYFNKDKFISS
+1061 IDGIFYFNKDKFISS
-1076 LLLDERFQDVYVL
+1076 LLLDDRFRDVFVL

-1116 TSWIDNATETTTTS
+1116 TSWIDNATETATTS

>member
-48 SASSTDNEQHL
+48 SALSYGSEQHEA
-59 NGYGGAWVH
+59 GYGGAWVH
-68 NQLPLTLIT
+68 NQLPMTLLN
-77 SDEATL
+77 SDESTL
-83 TEAGLMSVHAN
+83 TDNGLMAKHAN
-94 NVSAQT
+94 NVGVV
-100 DGKLIIASGS
+100 DGYMVFASGAN
-110 STICNH
+110 STTINH

-130 KLVINSNSEA
+130 KIVMDYASNSA
-140 AVSTTLK
+140 TQSTFK
-147 EMDATF
+147 EMNSSFSSTLA
-153 KDTKES
+153 S
-159 VTIQKTGSTGI
+159 VSVKQNDKGVVI
-170 TMQRTSMNN
+170 QRTSLNAS
-179 TDMGNILYFKQEHP
+179 DMGNILYFKQEHLD
-193 NAVQSG
+193 NAIARV
-199 LAKVDI
+199 KI
-205 VSFVITFEC
+205 TSFVVTFEC
-214 TEKFNENL
+214 TEKFDENL
-222 KPGVTTLTRGVSC
+222 KPGVTTLTSGVSC

-245 DLGSIK
+245 DLGPITQK
-251 QETVKGYT
+251 TVNNYK
-259 SYKYWYKNVQ
+259 SYKYDYGKVQ

-279 NSGIVDGTAKPGTA
+279 NAGIVDGAAKPETA
-293 GEGNIAKLSF
+293 GDGCIASIY
-303 DGTNTYI
+303 DGGTYTYI

-321 PTDAVAQGEVNI
+321 PTDAVAQGKVNI

-345 YANNVAQNIKTG
+345 YENNITENIKKG
-357 DKIYI
+357 DNIYI
-362 TDGKGNYMNASLK
+362 TDGKGNYMNASRK
-375 FTPTKVEWNYA
+375 FTANKVLWYYDA
-386 TDGKLSTKS
+386 DGKLSTNS
-395 GNSTVYYLRHIE
+395 GNSTVYLRHKR
-407 NSSWFGP
+407 NWNFFSY
-414 TTYSLETTTKSN
+414 TYSLETTTDSD
-426 QASSFNTD
+426 QASAFNTD
-434 GTTLFYVSGT
+434 GTSLFYGSG
-444 NSYIISYD
+444 NDSHIISFDSDGNAVYD
-452 SNGKAAYNITQSN
+452 VTQSN
-465 AIAVNSAVT
+465 AIAINSAAT
-474 SSDNSFTVRMFDKTG
+474 SADNSFTVRMFDKTG
-489 NGVAQEVA
+489 NGVAQEVT
-497 VNRENPTG
+497 VNKDNPTG

-586 GTNGLRF
+586 GTNGLSF

-626 YDLINENL
+626 YNLINENL

-649 IEVKVAGTQAFK
+649 IEVKVAGTKAFK

-694 GTWNKMVVNNG
+694 GTWNEMVVDNG

-741 KLTTVN
+741 KLTTVD

-769 NYYAGV
+769 NYYVGV
-775 KVSLKDTYD
+775 KVSLKDTD
-784 KPIAAGQGYVYAKQ
+784 DNPIATGQGYVYAKQ
-798 IIDKIAEDIKNKK
+798 IVDKIDKDIKNKK

-827 NINSLLFSDMDPT
+827 NINSLLFSDTDPT

-919 ETKQWVSLMLP
+919 ETKKWVSLMLP
-930 FTVAVDTKTGSY
+930 FTVAVDTETGSY

-952 FYTMKTDNTFSN
+952 FYTMNTDNTFSN

-1116 TSWIDNATETTTTS
+1116 TSWIDNATETATTS

>member
-48 SASSTDNEQHL
+48 SASSYETETHQK
-59 NGYGGAWVH
+59 GFGGAWVH

-83 TEAGLMSVHAN
+83 KESGLMSVHAN
-94 NVSAQT
+94 NVSAQ
-100 DGKLIIASGS
+100 DGKLIIISGEGN
-110 STICNH
+110 TCNH

-130 KLVINSNSEA
+130 KMVINSNNTSV
-140 AVSTTLK
+140 VSTTLK

-153 KDTKES
+153 TDTKDS
-159 VTIQKTGSTGI
+159 VTIQRTGSTGI

-179 TDMGNILYFKQEHP
+179 TDMGNILYFKQDHP
-193 NAVQSG
+193 TANNGSSW
-199 LAKVDI
+199 VDI
-205 VSFVITFEC
+205 VSFVVTFEC
-214 TEKFNENL
+214 TDKFNENL
-222 KPGVTTLTRGVSC
+222 RPGVTTLPSGVSC

-245 DLGSIK
+245 DLGPITQK
-251 QETVKGYT
+251 TVNSYT
-259 SYKYWYKNVQ
+259 SYKYDYNNVK

-279 NSGIVDGTAKPGTA
+279 NSGIVGGTAKPGTA
-293 GEGNIAKLSF
+293 GDGNIAKLNF

-321 PTDAVAQGEVNI
+321 PTDAVAQGGVNI

-345 YANNVAQNIKTG
+345 YANNVAQNIKKG

-375 FTPTKVEWNYA
+375 FTATKVEWNFA
-386 TDGKLSTKS
+386 ADGKLSTTS
-395 GNSTVYYLRHIE
+395 GNSTVYLRHEESGILL
-407 NSSWFGP
+407 WK
-414 TTYSLETTTKSN
+414 TYSLKTANKSD
-426 QASSFNTD
+426 QASAFNTD
-434 GTTLFYVSGT
+434 GTSLFYVSGT
-444 NSYIISYD
+444 YSHKISFD
-452 SNGKAAYNITQSN
+452 SNGNAVYDISQQN
-465 AIAVNSAVT
+465 AIALNANVPV
-474 SSDNSFTVRMFDKTG
+474 SDNSFTVKVYDKTG
-489 NGVAQEVA
+489 ENVAHQEA
-497 VNRENPTG
+497 VNKDNPTG
-505 DIVLEKLNNDAIKF
+505 DIVLEELNNDAIKF

-586 GTNGLRF
+586 GTTGLRF

-649 IEVKVAGTQAFK
+649 IEVKVAGTQAFA
-661 CNNSDIFKAGT
+661 CNNSDIFKAGK

-686 NAAYNTQG
+686 NTAYITQG
-694 GTWNKMVVNNG
+694 GTWNEMFVNNG

-769 NYYAGV
+769 NYYVGV
-775 KVSLKDTYD
+775 KVSLKDTD
-784 KPIAAGQGYVYAKQ
+784 DNPIATGQGYVYAKQ
-798 IIDKIAEDIKNKK
+798 IIDKIAEDITNKK

-827 NINSLLFSDMDPT
+827 NINSLLFSDTDPT

-919 ETKQWVSLMLP
+919 ETKKWVSLMLP
-930 FTVAVDTKTGSY
+930 FTVAVDTETGSY

-952 FYTMKTDNTFSN
+952 FYTMNTDNTFSN

-1116 TSWIDNATETTTTS
+1116 TSWIDNATETATTS

>member
-1 MKSKTTNLN
+1 M
-10 VANYRSVIRAA
+10 VF
-21 AILILTMICGGLCAQ
+21 
-36 TVSISPKTGNVI
+36 
-48 SASSTDNEQHL
+48 
-59 NGYGGAWVH
+59 
-68 NQLPLTLIT
+68 
-77 SDEATL
+77 
-83 TEAGLMSVHAN
+83 
-94 NVSAQT
+94 
-100 DGKLIIASGS
+100 ASGAT
-110 STICNH
+110 STTINH

-130 KLVINSNSEA
+130 KIVMDYANNSA
-140 AVSTTLK
+140 TQSTFK
-147 EMDATF
+147 EMNSSFSSTLA
-153 KDTKES
+153 S
-159 VTIQKTGSTGI
+159 VSVKQNDKGVVI
-170 TMQRTSMNN
+170 QRTSLNAS
-179 TDMGNILYFKQEHP
+179 DMGNILYFKQEHLE
-193 NAVQSG
+193 NAIARV
-199 LAKVDI
+199 KI
-205 VSFVITFEC
+205 TSFVVTFEC
-214 TEKFNENL
+214 TEKFDENL
-222 KPGVTTLTRGVSC
+222 KPGVTTLPSGVSC

-245 DLGSIK
+245 DLGPITQK
-251 QETVKGYT
+251 TVNNYK
-259 SYKYWYKNVQ
+259 SYKYDYGNVQ

-279 NSGIVDGTAKPGTA
+279 NAGIVDGAAKPGTA
-293 GEGNIAKLSF
+293 GDGNIAKLSF

-345 YANNVAQNIKTG
+345 YANNVAQNIKEG

-362 TDGKGNYMNASLK
+362 TDGKGNFMNASLK
-375 FTPTKVEWNYA
+375 FTANKVLWYYDA
-386 TDGKLSTKS
+386 DGKLSTTS
-395 GNSTVYYLRHIE
+395 GNSTVYLRHHKSGII
-407 NSSWFGP
+407 NIK
-414 TTYSLETTTKSN
+414 YSLTTTTEPN
-426 QASSFNTD
+426 EASAFNTD
-434 GTTLFYVSGT
+434 GTSLFYRSGT
-444 NSYIISYD
+444 NYYIISYD

-489 NGVAQEVA
+489 NNVAQEVA

-586 GTNGLRF
+586 DTTGLRF

-605 TYGDPTVVGKHS
+605 TYTNIGSEGKHS
-617 RYHFVKSEY
+617 RYHFVKSDY

-686 NAAYNTQG
+686 NTAYNTQG
-694 GTWNKMVVNNG
+694 GTWQDMVVKNG

-741 KLTTVN
+741 KLTTVD

-769 NYYAGV
+769 NYYVGV
-775 KVSLKDTYD
+775 KVSLKDTD
-784 KPIAAGQGYVYAKQ
+784 NKPIAAGQGYVYAKQ
-798 IIDKIAEDIKNKK
+798 IIDKIDEDINNKK

-827 NINSLLFSDMDPT
+827 NINSLLFSDTDPT
-840 WGTLTDL
+840 WGTLTGL

-919 ETKQWVSLMLP
+919 ETKKWVSLMLP
-930 FTVAVDTKTGSY
+930 FTVAVDTETGSY

-952 FYTMKTDNTFSN
+952 FYTMNTDNTFSN

-1061 TDGIFYFNKDKFISS
+1061 TEGIFYFNKDKFISS

-1116 TSWIDNATETTTTS
+1116 TSWIDNATETATTS

>member
-48 SASSTDNEQHL
+48 SALSYGSEQHEA
-59 NGYGGAWVH
+59 GYGGAWVH
-68 NQLPLTLIT
+68 NQLPMTLLN
-77 SDEATL
+77 SDESTL
-83 TEAGLMSVHAN
+83 TDNGLMAKHAN
-94 NVSAQT
+94 NVGVV
-100 DGKLIIASGS
+100 DGYMVFASGAT
-110 STICNH
+110 STTINH

-130 KLVINSNSEA
+130 KIVMDYANNSA
-140 AVSTTLK
+140 TQSTFK
-147 EMDATF
+147 EMNSSFSSTLA
-153 KDTKES
+153 S
-159 VTIQKTGSTGI
+159 VSVKQNDKGVVI
-170 TMQRTSMNN
+170 QRTSLNAS
-179 TDMGNILYFKQEHP
+179 DMGNILYFKQEHLE
-193 NAVQSG
+193 NAIARV
-199 LAKVDI
+199 KI
-205 VSFVITFEC
+205 TSFVVTFEC
-214 TEKFNENL
+214 TEKFDENL
-222 KPGVTTLTRGVSC
+222 KPGVTTLTSGVSC

-245 DLGSIK
+245 DLGPITQK
-251 QETVKGYT
+251 TVNNYK
-259 SYKYWYKNVQ
+259 SYKYDYGKVQ

-279 NSGIVDGTAKPGTA
+279 NAGIVDGAAKPETA
-293 GEGNIAKLSF
+293 GDGCIASIY
-303 DGTNTYI
+303 DGGTYTYI

-321 PTDAVAQGEVNI
+321 PTDAVAQGKVNI
-333 PVGYRIVGARLV
+333 PVGYRIVGAHLV
-345 YANNVAQNIKTG
+345 YENNITENIKNG
-357 DKIYI
+357 DNIYI
-362 TDGKGNYMNASLK
+362 TDGKGNYMNATLK
-375 FTPTKVEWNYA
+375 FTANKVLWYYDA
-386 TDGKLSTKS
+386 DGKLSTNS
-395 GNSTVYYLRHIE
+395 GNSTVYLRHKR
-407 NSSWFGP
+407 NWNFFSY
-414 TTYSLETTTKSN
+414 TYSLETTTDSD
-426 QASSFNTD
+426 QASAFNTD
-434 GTTLFYVSGT
+434 GTSLFYVSGT
-444 NSYIISYD
+444 YSHIISFDSDGNAVYD
-452 SNGKAAYNITQSN
+452 VTQSN
-465 AIAVNSAVT
+465 AIAINSAAT
-474 SSDNSFTVRMFDKTG
+474 SADNSFTVRMFDKTG
-489 NGVAQEVA
+489 NNVAQEVA
-497 VNRENPTG
+497 VNKDNPTG

-586 GTNGLRF
+586 DTTGLRF
-593 AFEGLHHKNADE
+593 AFEGLHHKSADE

-626 YDLINENL
+626 YNLINENL

-672 TGDGTYYY
+672 TGDSTYYY

-686 NAAYNTQG
+686 NAAYITQG
-694 GTWNKMVVNNG
+694 GTWNEMVVNNG
-705 DDYVKRY
+705 DGYVKRY

-741 KLTTVN
+741 KLTTVD

-769 NYYAGV
+769 NYYVGV
-775 KVSLKDTYD
+775 KVSLKDTNN
-784 KPIAAGQGYVYAKQ
+784 KPITAGQGYVYAKQ
-798 IIDKIAEDIKNKK
+798 IIDKIDVDITNKK

-827 NINSLLFSDMDPT
+827 NINSLLFSDMDST

-919 ETKQWVSLMLP
+919 ETKKWVSLMLP
-930 FTVAVDTKTGSY
+930 FTVAVDTETGSY

-952 FYTMKTDNTFSN
+952 FYTMNTDNTFSN

-979 SPFTGQFVTQPNKA
+979 SPYKGQFVTQPNKA

-1076 LLLDERFQDVYVL
+1076 LLLDERFHDVYVL

-1116 TSWIDNATETTTTS
+1116 TSWIDNATETATTS

-1164 TSLKAGETR
+1164 TTLKAGETR

>member
-1 MKSKTTNLN
+1 
-10 VANYRSVIRAA
+10 
-21 AILILTMICGGLCAQ
+21 
-36 TVSISPKTGNVI
+36 
-48 SASSTDNEQHL
+48 
-59 NGYGGAWVH
+59 
-68 NQLPLTLIT
+68 
-77 SDEATL
+77 
-83 TEAGLMSVHAN
+83 
-94 NVSAQT
+94 
-100 DGKLIIASGS
+100 
-110 STICNH
+110 
-116 MSLSLPKGYRFTSY
+116 
-130 KLVINSNSEA
+130 
-140 AVSTTLK
+140 
-147 EMDATF
+147 MDATF

-193 NAVQSG
+193 NAGQSG

-222 KPGVTTLTRGVSC
+222 KPGVTTLPSGVSC

-279 NSGIVDGTAKPGTA
+279 NSGIVGGTAKPGTA
-293 GEGNIAKLSF
+293 GDGNIAKLNF

-321 PTDAVAQGEVNI
+321 PTDAVAQGGVNI

-345 YANNVAQNIKTG
+345 YANNVAQNIKKG

-362 TDGKGNYMNASLK
+362 TDGKAKYMNDSLK
-375 FTPTKVEWNYA
+375 FTPTKVEWNY
-386 TDGKLSTKS
+386 DRNGKLSTIS
-395 GNSTVYYLRHIE
+395 GNSTVYLRHNKSGIF
-407 NSSWFGP
+407 NIK
-414 TTYSLETTTKSN
+414 YSLKTTTDSN
-426 QASSFNTD
+426 QASAFNTD
-434 GTTLFYVSGT
+434 GTSLFYGSGT
-444 NSYIISYD
+444 DFHIISFDSDGNAVYD
-452 SNGKAAYNITQSN
+452 VTQSN
-465 AIAVNSAVT
+465 AIAVNSTVT

-505 DIVLEKLNNDAIKF
+505 DIVLEELNNDAIKF
-519 QIEGLTGDQLAYVCL
+519 QIEGLIGDQLAYVCL

-542 PYIDKMDISCTQP
+542 PYIDKMDISCTEP

-586 GTNGLRF
+586 DTTGLRF

-617 RYHFVKSEY
+617 RYHFVKSDY

-634 QAHRSEA
+634 QAHRSDA

-672 TGDGTYYY
+672 TGDGTHYY

-694 GTWNKMVVNNG
+694 GTWQEMLVNNG
-705 DDYVKRY
+705 DGYVKRY

-741 KLTTVN
+741 KLTTVD

-754 TKVYKDAVV
+754 TKVYNDAVV

-769 NYYAGV
+769 N
-775 KVSLKDTYD
+775 
-784 KPIAAGQGYVYAKQ
+784 
-798 IIDKIAEDIKNKK
+798 
-811 ENAPVDTK
+811 
-819 HILYFDAS
+819 
-827 NINSLLFSDMDPT
+827 
-840 WGTLTDL
+840 
-847 KAKLGDN
+847 
-854 ALLYMPEGVTANL
+854 
-867 KNVVTKSLSGDDFV
+867 
-881 SENDIELVDQQPFFA
+881 
-896 PYSIRLNAAN
+896 
-906 EVVYKRKVTLNHN
+906 
-919 ETKQWVSLMLP
+919 
-930 FTVAVDTKTGSY
+930 
-942 VQTKDNCAFT
+942 
-952 FYTMKTDNTFSN
+952 
-964 AQETGEYIYEADAHF
+964 
-979 SPFTGQFVTQPNKA
+979 
-993 YVVSIDQMEET
+993 
-1004 NSDKVLFVVRQS
+1004 
-1016 GSTIEATPATLTQPL
+1016 
-1031 IQGETATGKIKG
+1031 
-1043 EATTLV
+1043 
-1049 NYGSYCGVKVPK
+1049 
-1061 TDGIFYFNKDKFISS
+1061 
-1076 LLLDERFQDVYVL
+1076 
-1089 PFRSY
+1089 
-1094 YACQNGANN
+1094 
-1103 VRYLNISLEPNTE
+1103 
-1116 TSWIDNATETTTTS
+1116 
-1130 AGFMFSAETGKL
+1130 
-1142 TITATKDLRT
+1142 
-1152 NIRNING
+1152 
-1159 QTIDT
+1159 
-1164 TSLKAGETR
+1164 
-1173 TVALPSGI
+1173 
-1181 YMVNGTKVVVR
+1181 

>member
-1 MKSKTTNLN
+1 M
-10 VANYRSVIRAA
+10 VF
-21 AILILTMICGGLCAQ
+21 
-36 TVSISPKTGNVI
+36 
-48 SASSTDNEQHL
+48 
-59 NGYGGAWVH
+59 
-68 NQLPLTLIT
+68 
-77 SDEATL
+77 
-83 TEAGLMSVHAN
+83 
-94 NVSAQT
+94 
-100 DGKLIIASGS
+100 ASGAK
-110 STICNH
+110 STTINH

-130 KLVINSNSEA
+130 KIVMDYASNSA
-140 AVSTTLK
+140 TQSTFK
-147 EMDATF
+147 EMNSSFSSTLA
-153 KDTKES
+153 S
-159 VTIQKTGSTGI
+159 VSVKQNDKGVVI
-170 TMQRTSMNN
+170 QRTSLNAS
-179 TDMGNILYFKQEHP
+179 DMGNILYFKQEHLD
-193 NAVQSG
+193 NAIARV
-199 LAKVDI
+199 KI
-205 VSFVITFEC
+205 TSFVVTFEC
-214 TEKFNENL
+214 TEKFDENL
-222 KPGVTTLTRGVSC
+222 KPGVTTLTSGVSC

-245 DLGSIK
+245 DLGPITQK
-251 QETVKGYT
+251 TVNNYK
-259 SYKYWYKNVQ
+259 SYKYDYGKVQ

-279 NSGIVDGTAKPGTA
+279 NAGIVDGAAKPETA
-293 GEGNIAKLSF
+293 GDGCIASIY
-303 DGTNTYI
+303 DGGTYTYI

-321 PTDAVAQGEVNI
+321 PTDAVAQGKVNI

-345 YANNVAQNIKTG
+345 YENNITENIKKG
-357 DKIYI
+357 DNIYI
-362 TDGKGNYMNASLK
+362 TDGKGNYMNASRK
-375 FTPTKVEWNYA
+375 FTANKVLWYYDA
-386 TDGKLSTKS
+386 DGKLSTNS
-395 GNSTVYYLRHIE
+395 GNSTVYLRHKR
-407 NSSWFGP
+407 NWNFFSY
-414 TTYSLETTTKSN
+414 TYSLETTTDSD
-426 QASSFNTD
+426 QASAFNTD
-434 GTTLFYVSGT
+434 GTSLFYVSGT
-444 NSYIISYD
+444 DSHIISFDSDGNAVYD
-452 SNGKAAYNITQSN
+452 VTQSN
-465 AIAVNSAVT
+465 AIAINSAAT
-474 SSDNSFTVRMFDKTG
+474 SADNSFTVRMFDKTG
-489 NGVAQEVA
+489 NNVAQEVA
-497 VNRENPTG
+497 VNKDNPTG

-534 QVQLEALN
+534 HVQLEALN

-586 GTNGLRF
+586 DTTGLRF

-605 TYGDPTVVGKHS
+605 TYTNIGSEGKHS

-649 IEVKVAGTQAFK
+649 IEVKVAGTKAFK

-672 TGDGTYYY
+672 TGDGTHYY

-694 GTWNKMVVNNG
+694 GTWQEMLVNNG
-705 DDYVKRY
+705 DGYVKRY

-741 KLTTVN
+741 KLTTVD

-769 NYYAGV
+769 NYYVGV
-775 KVSLKDTYD
+775 KVSLKDTD
-784 KPIAAGQGYVYAKQ
+784 NQPITDGQGYVYAKQ
-798 IIDKIAEDIKNKK
+798 IIDKIAEDITNKK

-930 FTVAVDTKTGSY
+930 FTVAVDTETGSY
-942 VQTKDNCAFT
+942 IQTKDNCAFT
-952 FYTMKTDNTFSN
+952 FYTMNTDNTFSN

>member
-1 MKSKTTNLN
+1 
-10 VANYRSVIRAA
+10 
-21 AILILTMICGGLCAQ
+21 
-36 TVSISPKTGNVI
+36 
-48 SASSTDNEQHL
+48 
-59 NGYGGAWVH
+59 
-68 NQLPLTLIT
+68 
-77 SDEATL
+77 
-83 TEAGLMSVHAN
+83 
-94 NVSAQT
+94 
-100 DGKLIIASGS
+100 
-110 STICNH
+110 
-116 MSLSLPKGYRFTSY
+116 
-130 KLVINSNSEA
+130 
-140 AVSTTLK
+140 
-147 EMDATF
+147 
-153 KDTKES
+153 
-159 VTIQKTGSTGI
+159 
-170 TMQRTSMNN
+170 
-179 TDMGNILYFKQEHP
+179 
-193 NAVQSG
+193 
-199 LAKVDI
+199 
-205 VSFVITFEC
+205 
-214 TEKFNENL
+214 
-222 KPGVTTLTRGVSC
+222 
-235 LALPFQTQRV
+235 
-245 DLGSIK
+245 
-251 QETVKGYT
+251 
-259 SYKYWYKNVQ
+259 
-269 DLKADFLLYD
+269 
-279 NSGIVDGTAKPGTA
+279 
-293 GEGNIAKLSF
+293 
-303 DGTNTYI
+303 
-310 GLKNNTYWLET
+310 
-321 PTDAVAQGEVNI
+321 
-333 PVGYRIVGARLV
+333 
-345 YANNVAQNIKTG
+345 
-357 DKIYI
+357 
-362 TDGKGNYMNASLK
+362 
-375 FTPTKVEWNYA
+375 
-386 TDGKLSTKS
+386 
-395 GNSTVYYLRHIE
+395 
-407 NSSWFGP
+407 
-414 TTYSLETTTKSN
+414 
-426 QASSFNTD
+426 
-434 GTTLFYVSGT
+434 
-444 NSYIISYD
+444 
-452 SNGKAAYNITQSN
+452 
-465 AIAVNSAVT
+465 
-474 SSDNSFTVRMFDKTG
+474 
-489 NGVAQEVA
+489 
-497 VNRENPTG
+497 
-505 DIVLEKLNNDAIKF
+505 
-519 QIEGLTGDQLAYVCL
+519 
-534 QVQLEALN
+534 
-542 PYIDKMDISCTQP
+542 MDISCTQP

-672 TGDGTYYY
+672 TGDSTYYY

-686 NAAYNTQG
+686 NTAYNTQG
-694 GTWNKMVVNNG
+694 GTWQEMLVNNG
-705 DDYVKRY
+705 DGYVKRY

-741 KLTTVN
+741 KLTTVD

-769 NYYAGV
+769 NYYVGV
-775 KVSLKDTYD
+775 KVSLKDTD
-784 KPIAAGQGYVYAKQ
+784 NKPITAGHGYVYAKQ
-798 IIDKIAEDIKNKK
+798 IIDKIDEDITNKK

-827 NINSLLFSDMDPT
+827 NINSLLFSDTDPT

-919 ETKQWVSLMLP
+919 ETKKWVSLMLP
-930 FTVAVDTKTGSY
+930 FTVAVDPETGSY

-952 FYTMKTDNTFSN
+952 FYTMNTDNTFSN

-1116 TSWIDNATETTTTS
+1116 TSWIDNATETATTS

>member
-193 NAVQSG
+193 NAGQSG

-279 NSGIVDGTAKPGTA
+279 NSGIVGGTAKPGTA
-293 GEGNIAKLSF
+293 GDGNIAKLSF

-345 YANNVAQNIKTG
+345 YANNVAQNIKKG
-357 DKIYI
+357 DNIYI

-375 FTPTKVEWNYA
+375 FTANKVLWYYDA
-386 TDGKLSTKS
+386 DGKLSTTS
-395 GNSTVYYLRHIE
+395 GTSTVYLRHHKSGIF
-407 NSSWFGP
+407 NIK
-414 TTYSLETTTKSN
+414 YSLKTTTEPN
-426 QASSFNTD
+426 EASAFNTD
-434 GTTLFYVSGT
+434 GTSLFYGSGT
-444 NSYIISYD
+444 DSHIISFD
-452 SNGKAAYNITQSN
+452 SNGNAVYDITQQN
-465 AIAVNSAVT
+465 AIAINANVPV
-474 SSDNSFTVRMFDKTG
+474 SDNSFTVKVYDKTG
-489 NGVAQEVA
+489 ENVAHQVA

-586 GTNGLRF
+586 DTTGLRF

-649 IEVKVAGTQAFK
+649 IEVKVAGDKAFA

-672 TGDGTYYY
+672 TGNGTYYY

-686 NAAYNTQG
+686 NAAYITQG
-694 GTWNKMVVNNG
+694 GTWNEMVVKNG

-741 KLTTVN
+741 KLTTVD

-769 NYYAGV
+769 NYYVGV
-775 KVSLKDTYD
+775 KVSLKDTYN
-784 KPIAAGQGYVYAKQ
+784 KPIPEGEGYVYAKQ
-798 IIDKIAEDIKNKK
+798 IIEKIAKDVETKVT
-811 ENAPVDTK
+811 NAPVNAK

-827 NINSLLFSDMDPT
+827 NIKSLLFSDADPT
-840 WGTLTDL
+840 WGTLADL
-847 KAKLGDN
+847 KAQLGDN

-930 FTVAVDTKTGSY
+930 FTVAVDTETGSY
-942 VQTKDNCAFT
+942 IQTKDNCAFT
-952 FYTMKTDNTFSN
+952 FYTMNTDNTFSN

-1116 TSWIDNATETTTTS
+1116 TSWIDNATETATTS

>member
-1 MKSKTTNLN
+1 M
-10 VANYRSVIRAA
+10 VF
-21 AILILTMICGGLCAQ
+21 
-36 TVSISPKTGNVI
+36 
-48 SASSTDNEQHL
+48 
-59 NGYGGAWVH
+59 
-68 NQLPLTLIT
+68 
-77 SDEATL
+77 
-83 TEAGLMSVHAN
+83 
-94 NVSAQT
+94 
-100 DGKLIIASGS
+100 ASGAK
-110 STICNH
+110 STTINH

-130 KLVINSNSEA
+130 KIVMDYASNSA
-140 AVSTTLK
+140 TQSTFK
-147 EMDATF
+147 EMNSSFSSTLA
-153 KDTKES
+153 S
-159 VTIQKTGSTGI
+159 VSVKQNDKGVVI
-170 TMQRTSMNN
+170 QRTSLNAS
-179 TDMGNILYFKQEHP
+179 DMGNILYFKQEHLE
-193 NAVQSG
+193 NAIARV
-199 LAKVDI
+199 KI
-205 VSFVITFEC
+205 TSFVVTFEC
-214 TEKFNENL
+214 TDKFNENL
-222 KPGVTTLTRGVSC
+222 RPGVTTLPSGVSC

-245 DLGSIK
+245 DLGPIK
-251 QETVKGYT
+251 QETKNDYT
-259 SYKYWYKNVQ
+259 SYKYTYTKVK
-269 DLKADFLLYD
+269 DLKADFLLYE
-279 NSGIVDGTAKPGTA
+279 NAGIVDGAAKPETA
-293 GEGNIAKLSF
+293 GDGNIAKLNF
-303 DGTNTYI
+303 DGTNAYI
-310 GLKNNTYWLET
+310 GLKNSTYWLET

-345 YANNVAQNIKTG
+345 YANNVAQNIKKG

-362 TDGKGNYMNASLK
+362 TDGKAKYMNDSLK
-375 FTPTKVEWNYA
+375 FTPTKVEWNYD
-386 TDGKLSTKS
+386 TNGKLSTKS
-395 GNSTVYYLRHIE
+395 GNSTVYLRHIE

-434 GTTLFYVSGT
+434 GTTLFYGSGT

-452 SNGKAAYNITQSN
+452 SNGKAAYNVTQSN

-489 NGVAQEVA
+489 NNVAQEVA
-497 VNRENPTG
+497 VNKDNPTG

-634 QAHRSEA
+634 QAHRSDA

-649 IEVKVAGTQAFK
+649 IEVKVAGTKAFK

-741 KLTTVN
+741 KLTTVD

-769 NYYAGV
+769 NYYVGV
-775 KVSLKDTYD
+775 KVSLKDTD
-784 KPIAAGQGYVYAKQ
+784 NKPIAAGQGYVYAKQ
-798 IIDKIAEDIKNKK
+798 IIDKIDEDINNKK
-811 ENAPVDTK
+811 ENAPVNTK

-827 NINSLLFSDMDPT
+827 NIKSLLFSDADST
-840 WGTLTDL
+840 WGTLADL
-847 KAKLGDN
+847 KAQLGDN

-919 ETKQWVSLMLP
+919 ETKKWVSLMLP
-930 FTVAVDTKTGSY
+930 FTVAVDTETGSY

-952 FYTMKTDNTFSN
+952 FYTMNTDNTFSN

-979 SPFTGQFVTQPNKA
+979 SPYKGQFVTQPNKA

-1116 TSWIDNATETTTTS
+1116 TSWIDNATETATAS

>member
-1 MKSKTTNLN
+1 M
-10 VANYRSVIRAA
+10 VF
-21 AILILTMICGGLCAQ
+21 
-36 TVSISPKTGNVI
+36 
-48 SASSTDNEQHL
+48 
-59 NGYGGAWVH
+59 
-68 NQLPLTLIT
+68 
-77 SDEATL
+77 
-83 TEAGLMSVHAN
+83 
-94 NVSAQT
+94 
-100 DGKLIIASGS
+100 ASGAK
-110 STICNH
+110 STTINH

-130 KLVINSNSEA
+130 KIVMDYASNSETQ
-140 AVSTTLK
+140 STFK
-147 EMDATF
+147 EMNSSFSSTLA
-153 KDTKES
+153 S
-159 VTIQKTGSTGI
+159 VSVKQNDKGVVI
-170 TMQRTSMNN
+170 QRTSLNAS
-179 TDMGNILYFKQEHP
+179 DMGNILYFKQEHLE
-193 NAVQSG
+193 NA
-199 LAKVDI
+199 LARVKI
-205 VSFVITFEC
+205 TSFVVTFEC

-222 KPGVTTLTRGVSC
+222 KPGVTTLTSGVSC

-245 DLGSIK
+245 DLGPIK
-251 QETVKGYT
+251 QETKNDYT
-259 SYKYWYKNVQ
+259 SYKYTYTKVK
-269 DLKADFLLYD
+269 DLKADFLLYE
-279 NSGIVDGTAKPGTA
+279 NAGIVDGAAKPETA
-293 GEGNIAKLSF
+293 GDGNIAKLNF
-303 DGTNTYI
+303 DGTNAYI
-310 GLKNNTYWLET
+310 GLKNSTYWLET
-321 PTDAVAQGEVNI
+321 PTDAIAQGDVSI
-333 PVGYRIVGARLV
+333 PVGYRIVGALLV
-345 YANNVAQNIKTG
+345 YVNNVAENIKKG
-357 DKIYI
+357 DNIYI
-362 TDGKGNYMNASLK
+362 SDGKGNYMNANLK
-375 FTPTKVEWNYA
+375 FTSTKVVWNYG
-386 TDGKLSTKS
+386 TDGKLSAKS
-395 GNSTVYYLRHIE
+395 GNNTLYLRHVE
-407 NSSWFGP
+407 SGFFSRK
-414 TTYSLETTTKSN
+414 YSLETTTKSN

-434 GTTLFYVSGT
+434 GTNLFYGSGT
-444 NSYIISYD
+444 NSHIISFDDNGNAVYD
-452 SNGKAAYNITQSN
+452 ITQQN
-465 AIAVNSAVT
+465 AIALNAEVSV
-474 SSDNSFTVRMFDKTG
+474 SDNSFTVKVYDKTG
-489 NGVAQEVA
+489 ENVAHQVA
-497 VNRENPTG
+497 VNKENPTG
-505 DIVLEKLNNDAIKF
+505 DIVLAKLNNDAIKF

-586 GTNGLRF
+586 GTTGLRF

-605 TYGDPTVVGKHS
+605 TYGDHTVVGKHS

-634 QAHRSEA
+634 QDHRSEA

-649 IEVKVAGTQAFK
+649 IEVKVAGDKAFA
-661 CNNSDIFKAGT
+661 CNNSDIFKAGK

-680 VENRYS
+680 VEDRYS
-686 NAAYNTQG
+686 NAAYKTQG
-694 GTWNKMVVNNG
+694 GTWNEMVVNNG
-705 DDYVKRY
+705 DGYVKRY

-741 KLTTVN
+741 KLTTVD

-763 PNTYDA
+763 PNTHDA
-769 NYYAGV
+769 NYYVGV
-775 KVSLKDTYD
+775 KVSLKDTDD
-784 KPIAAGQGYVYAKQ
+784 KPIATGQGYVYAKQ
-798 IIDKIAEDIKNKK
+798 IIDKIAEDITNKK

-919 ETKQWVSLMLP
+919 ETKKWVSLMLP
-930 FTVAVDTKTGSY
+930 FTVAVDTETGSY

-952 FYTMKTDNTFSN
+952 FYTMNTDNTFSN

-1094 YACQNGANN
+1094 YACENGANN

-1116 TSWIDNATETTTTS
+1116 TSWIDNATETTAAS

>member
-1 MKSKTTNLN
+1 
-10 VANYRSVIRAA
+10 
-21 AILILTMICGGLCAQ
+21 MICGGLCAQ
-36 TVSISPKTGNVI
+36 TVSISPTTGNVI
-48 SASSTDNEQHL
+48 SASSYEDENHQKDF
-59 NGYGGAWVH
+59 GGAWVH

-77 SDEATL
+77 SDETAL
-83 TEAGLMSVHAN
+83 TDAGLMKVHAN
-94 NVSAQT
+94 NVSASAK
-100 DGKLIIASGS
+100 DGKLIFISGKGS
-110 STICNH
+110 ICNH

-130 KLVINSNSEA
+130 KMVINSNSTSV
-140 AVSTTLK
+140 VSTTLK

-153 KDTKES
+153 TDVKES
-159 VTIQKTGSTGI
+159 VTIKQTGSTGV
-170 TMQRTSMNN
+170 TMQRTSMSN
-179 TDMGNILYFKQEHP
+179 TDMGNILYFKQDHP
-193 NAVQSG
+193 TAGNGSSWI
-199 LAKVDI
+199 DI

-214 TEKFNENL
+214 TDKFDENL
-222 KPGVTTLTRGVSC
+222 RPGVTTLASGVSC

-245 DLGSIK
+245 DLGPITQK
-251 QETVKGYT
+251 TDKGYT
-259 SYKYWYKNVQ
+259 SYKYDYNNVK
-269 DLKADFLLYD
+269 DLAADFLLYD
-279 NSGIVDGTAKPGTA
+279 NSGIVGGTAKPGTA
-293 GEGNIAKLSF
+293 GDGNIAKLSF

-321 PTDAVAQGEVNI
+321 PTDAVTQDDVNI

-345 YANNVAQNIKTG
+345 YVNNISENIKKG
-357 DKIYI
+357 DDIYI
-362 TDGKGNYMNASLK
+362 TDGKGKYMNASLK
-375 FTPTKVEWNYA
+375 FTPTKVLWNYA
-386 TDGKLSTKS
+386 KDGKLSTKS
-395 GNSTVYYLRHIE
+395 GNSTVYLRHKR
-407 NSSWFGP
+407 SWSFFSY
-414 TTYSLETTTKSN
+414 TYSLETTTDSN
-426 QASSFNTD
+426 QASAFNTD
-434 GTTLFYVSGT
+434 GTSLFYGSGT
-444 NSYIISYD
+444 DSHIISFDSSGNAVYD
-452 SNGKAAYNITQSN
+452 ITQQN
-465 AIAVNSAVT
+465 AIALNANVPV
-474 SSDNSFTVRMFDKTG
+474 SDNSFTVRMFDKIG

-497 VNRENPTG
+497 VNKDNPTG
-505 DIVLEKLNNDAIKF
+505 DIVLEKINNDAIKF

-555 SGEKKLKNQYLADDF
+555 SGGKKLKNQYLADDF

-586 GTNGLRF
+586 GTTGLRF

-605 TYGDPTVVGKHS
+605 TYDDHTVVGKHS

-626 YDLINENL
+626 YNLIDENL
-634 QAHRSEA
+634 QDHRSEA

-686 NAAYNTQG
+686 NTAYNTQG
-694 GTWNKMVVNNG
+694 GTWQEMLVNNG
-705 DDYVKRY
+705 DGYVKRY

-741 KLTTVN
+741 KLTTVD

-754 TKVYKDAVV
+754 IKVYKDAVV

-769 NYYAGV
+769 NYYVGV
-775 KVSLKDTYD
+775 KVSLKDTD
-784 KPIAAGQGYVYAKQ
+784 NQPIAAGQGYVYAKQ
-798 IIDKIAEDIKNKK
+798 IIDKIDEDITNKK

-827 NINSLLFSDMDPT
+827 NIKSLLFSDTDPT
-840 WGTLTDL
+840 WGTLADL
-847 KAKLGDN
+847 KAKLAAN

-896 PYSIRLNAAN
+896 PYTIRLNAAK
-906 EVVYKRKVTLNHN
+906 EVIYKRKVTLNHSD
-919 ETKQWVSLMLP
+919 TKQWVSLMLP
-930 FTVAVDTKTGSY
+930 FTVAVDTETGSY

-952 FYTMKTDNTFSN
+952 FYTMNTDNTFSN
-964 AQETGEYIYEADAHF
+964 AQETDEYIYEADAHF
-979 SPFTGQFVTQPNKA
+979 SPFTGQFVTKPNQS
-993 YVVSIDQMEET
+993 YVVKIDQVEET

-1076 LLLDERFQDVYVL
+1076 LLLDDRFQDVYVL

-1094 YACQNGANN
+1094 YACENGANN

-1116 TSWIDNATETTTTS
+1116 TSWIDNATETATTS

>member
-1 MKSKTTNLN
+1 M
-10 VANYRSVIRAA
+10 
-21 AILILTMICGGLCAQ
+21 
-36 TVSISPKTGNVI
+36 
-48 SASSTDNEQHL
+48 
-59 NGYGGAWVH
+59 
-68 NQLPLTLIT
+68 
-77 SDEATL
+77 
-83 TEAGLMSVHAN
+83 
-94 NVSAQT
+94 
-100 DGKLIIASGS
+100 
-110 STICNH
+110 
-116 MSLSLPKGYRFTSY
+116 
-130 KLVINSNSEA
+130 VINSNNTSV
-140 AVSTTLK
+140 VSTTLK

-153 KDTKES
+153 TDTKES
-159 VTIQKTGSTGI
+159 VTIQRTGSTGI

-179 TDMGNILYFKQEHP
+179 TDMGNILYFKQDHP
-193 NAVQSG
+193 T
-199 LAKVDI
+199 AKNGSSWVDI
-205 VSFVITFEC
+205 VSFVVTFEC
-214 TEKFNENL
+214 TDKFNENL
-222 KPGVTTLTRGVSC
+222 RPGVTTLPSGVSC

-245 DLGSIK
+245 DLGPITQK
-251 QETVKGYT
+251 TVNNYK
-259 SYKYWYKNVQ
+259 SYKYDYNNVK

-279 NSGIVDGTAKPGTA
+279 NSGIVGGTAKPGTA
-293 GEGNIAKLSF
+293 GDGNIAKLNF

-310 GLKNNTYWLET
+310 GLKNKTYWLET
-321 PTDAVAQGEVNI
+321 PTDAVAQGGVNI

-345 YANNVAQNIKTG
+345 YANNVAQNIKKG

-375 FTPTKVEWNYA
+375 FTATKVEWNFA
-386 TDGKLSTKS
+386 ADGKLSTKS
-395 GNSTVYYLRHIE
+395 ENSTVYLRHIE
-407 NSSWFGP
+407 NSSWSGP
-414 TTYSLETTTKSN
+414 TTYSLGTTTKSN

-434 GTTLFYVSGT
+434 GTTLFYGSGK

-489 NGVAQEVA
+489 NNVAQEVA
-497 VNRENPTG
+497 VNKDNPTG

-519 QIEGLTGDQLAYVCL
+519 QIEGLTGEQLAYVCL

-555 SGEKKLKNQYLADDF
+555 SGENKLKNQYLADDF

-586 GTNGLRF
+586 STNDLRF

-617 RYHFVKSEY
+617 RYHFVKSDY
-626 YDLINENL
+626 YDLIGENL

-672 TGDGTYYY
+672 TGYGTYYY

-741 KLTTVN
+741 KLTTVD

-769 NYYAGV
+769 NYYVGV
-775 KVSLKDTYD
+775 KVSLKGTDN
-784 KPIAAGQGYVYAKQ
+784 KPIPEGQGYVYAKQ
-798 IIDKIAEDIKNKK
+798 IIDKIDEDITNKK

-827 NINSLLFSDMDPT
+827 NIKSLLFSDADPT
-840 WGTLTDL
+840 WGTLADL

-952 FYTMKTDNTFSN
+952 FYTMNTDNTFSN

-1116 TSWIDNATETTTTS
+1116 TSWIDNATETATTS

>member
-48 SASSTDNEQHL
+48 SALSYGSEQHEA
-59 NGYGGAWVH
+59 GYGGAWVH
-68 NQLPLTLIT
+68 NQLPMTLLN
-77 SDEATL
+77 SDESTL
-83 TEAGLMSVHAN
+83 TDNGLMAKHAN
-94 NVSAQT
+94 NVGVV
-100 DGKLIIASGS
+100 DGYMVFASGAK
-110 STICNH
+110 STTINH

-130 KLVINSNSEA
+130 KIVMDYASNSA
-140 AVSTTLK
+140 TQSTFK
-147 EMDATF
+147 EMNSSFSSTLA
-153 KDTKES
+153 S
-159 VTIQKTGSTGI
+159 VSVKQNDKGVVI
-170 TMQRTSMNN
+170 QRTSLNAS
-179 TDMGNILYFKQEHP
+179 DMGNILYFKQEHLE
-193 NAVQSG
+193 NAIARV
-199 LAKVDI
+199 KI
-205 VSFVITFEC
+205 TSFVVTFEC
-214 TEKFNENL
+214 TEKFDENL
-222 KPGVTTLTRGVSC
+222 KPGVTTLTSGVSC

-245 DLGSIK
+245 DLGPITQK
-251 QETVKGYT
+251 TVNNYK
-259 SYKYWYKNVQ
+259 SYKYDYGKVQ

-279 NSGIVDGTAKPGTA
+279 NAGIVDGAAKPETA
-293 GEGNIAKLSF
+293 G
-303 DGTNTYI
+303 DGCITSIYDGGTYTYI

-321 PTDAVAQGEVNI
+321 PTDAVAQGKVNI

-345 YANNVAQNIKTG
+345 YENNITENIKKG
-357 DKIYI
+357 DNIYI

-375 FTPTKVEWNYA
+375 FTANKVLWYYDA
-386 TDGKLSTKS
+386 DGKLSTNS
-395 GNSTVYYLRHIE
+395 GNSTVYLRHKR
-407 NSSWFGP
+407 NWSLFSS
-414 TTYSLETTTKSN
+414 TYSLETTTDSD
-426 QASSFNTD
+426 QASAFNTD
-434 GTTLFYVSGT
+434 GTSLFYGSGT
-444 NSYIISYD
+444 DFHIISFDSDGNAVYD
-452 SNGKAAYNITQSN
+452 VTQSN
-465 AIAVNSAVT
+465 AIAINSAAT
-474 SSDNSFTVRMFDKTG
+474 SADNSFTVRMFDKTG
-489 NGVAQEVA
+489 NGVAQEVT
-497 VNRENPTG
+497 VNKDHPTG

-741 KLTTVN
+741 KLTTVD

-769 NYYAGV
+769 NYYVGV
-775 KVSLKDTYD
+775 KVSLKDTD
-784 KPIAAGQGYVYAKQ
+784 NKPIAAGQGYVYAKQ
-798 IIDKIAEDIKNKK
+798 IIDKIDEDINNKK
-811 ENAPVDTK
+811 ENAPVNTK

-827 NINSLLFSDMDPT
+827 NIKSLLFSDADST
-840 WGTLTDL
+840 WGTLADL
-847 KAKLGDN
+847 KAQLGDN

-919 ETKQWVSLMLP
+919 ETKKWVSLMLP
-930 FTVAVDTKTGSY
+930 FTVAVDTETGSY
-942 VQTKDNCAFT
+942 IQTKDNCAFT
-952 FYTMKTDNTFSN
+952 FYTMNTDNTFSN

-979 SPFTGQFVTQPNKA
+979 SPFTGQFVTKPNQS
-993 YVVSIDQMEET
+993 YIVSIDQMEET
-1004 NSDKVLFVVRQS
+1004 NSEKVLFVVRQS

-1061 TDGIFYFNKDKFISS
+1061 TEGIFYFNKDKFISS

-1116 TSWIDNATETTTTS
+1116 TSWIDNATETATTS

>member
-1 MKSKTTNLN
+1 M
-10 VANYRSVIRAA
+10 
-21 AILILTMICGGLCAQ
+21 
-36 TVSISPKTGNVI
+36 
-48 SASSTDNEQHL
+48 
-59 NGYGGAWVH
+59 
-68 NQLPLTLIT
+68 
-77 SDEATL
+77 
-83 TEAGLMSVHAN
+83 
-94 NVSAQT
+94 
-100 DGKLIIASGS
+100 
-110 STICNH
+110 
-116 MSLSLPKGYRFTSY
+116 
-130 KLVINSNSEA
+130 VINSNNTSV
-140 AVSTTLK
+140 VSTTLK

-153 KDTKES
+153 TDTKES
-159 VTIQKTGSTGI
+159 VTIQSTGSTGI

-179 TDMGNILYFKQEHP
+179 TDMGNILYFKQDHP
-193 NAVQSG
+193 TARNGSSWI
-199 LAKVDI
+199 DI

-214 TEKFNENL
+214 TDKFNENL
-222 KPGVTTLTRGVSC
+222 RPGVTTLKSGVSC

-245 DLGSIK
+245 DLGPITQK
-251 QETVKGYT
+251 TDKGYT
-259 SYKYWYKNVQ
+259 SYKYDYNNVQ

-279 NSGIVDGTAKPGTA
+279 YAGIVGGAAKPEIA
-293 GEGNIAKLSF
+293 GDGNIAKLSF

-310 GLKNNTYWLET
+310 GLKNSTYWLET
-321 PTDAVAQGEVNI
+321 PTDAVAQGNVNI

-345 YANNVAQNIKTG
+345 YVNNISENIKKG

-362 TDGKGNYMNASLK
+362 TDGKGKYMNASLK
-375 FTPTKVEWNYA
+375 FTATKVEWNYA
-386 TDGKLSTKS
+386 ADGKLSTKS
-395 GNSTVYYLRHIE
+395 GNSTVYLRHNESGFFIIK
-407 NSSWFGP
+407 
-414 TTYSLETTTKSN
+414 YSLKTTTESSE
-426 QASSFNTD
+426 ASKFNTD
-434 GTTLFYVSGT
+434 GTSLFYGSGT
-444 NSYIISYD
+444 NSHIISFDSDGNAVYD
-452 SNGKAAYNITQSN
+452 VTQSN
-465 AIAVNSAVT
+465 AIAINAEVPA
-474 SSDNSFTVRMFDKTG
+474 SDNSFTVKMFDKTG
-489 NGVAQEVA
+489 NGVAQEVT
-497 VNRENPTG
+497 VNKDNPTG

-519 QIEGLTGDQLAYVCL
+519 QIDGLTGDQLAYVCL

-555 SGEKKLKNQYLADDF
+555 TGDKKLKNQYLADDF
-570 TIGTNGKVD
+570 TIGTNGKVE

-586 GTNGLRF
+586 GTTGLRF

-605 TYGDPTVVGKHS
+605 TYLSIGSVGKHS
-617 RYHFVKSEY
+617 RYHFVMSDY
-626 YDLINENL
+626 YDLIGENL
-634 QAHRSEA
+634 QTHRSEA

-649 IEVKVAGTQAFK
+649 IEVKVAGDKAFK

-680 VENRYS
+680 KENRYS
-686 NAAYNTQG
+686 NAAYNNQG
-694 GTWNKMVVNNG
+694 GTWKDMVVNNG

-741 KLTTVN
+741 KLSTVN

-754 TKVYKDAVV
+754 TKVYDGAVV

-769 NYYAGV
+769 NYYVGV
-775 KVSLKDTYD
+775 KVSLKDTD
-784 KPIAAGQGYVYAKQ
+784 GQPIAAGEGYVYAKQ
-798 IIDKIAEDIKNKK
+798 IIDKIAEDITNKK
-811 ENAPVDTK
+811 VNAPVDAK

-827 NINSLLFSDMDPT
+827 NIKSLLFSDTDPT

-847 KAKLGDN
+847 KTKLGDN

-930 FTVAVDTKTGSY
+930 FTVAVDTETGSY

-952 FYTMKTDNTFSN
+952 FYTMNTDNTFSN

-979 SPFTGQFVTQPNKA
+979 SLFKGVPVTTPNQA

-1016 GSTIEATPATLTQPL
+1016 GSTIEATPATLAQPL

-1061 TDGIFYFNKDKFISS
+1061 TAGIFYFNKDKFISS
-1076 LLLDERFQDVYVL
+1076 LLLDGRFQDVYVL

-1116 TSWIDNATETTTTS
+1116 TSWIDNATETATTS

>member
-1 MKSKTTNLN
+1 MVFAS
-10 VANYRSVIRAA
+10 
-21 AILILTMICGGLCAQ
+21 G
-36 TVSISPKTGNVI
+36 
-48 SASSTDNEQHL
+48 ASST
-59 NGYGGAWVH
+59 
-68 NQLPLTLIT
+68 
-77 SDEATL
+77 
-83 TEAGLMSVHAN
+83 
-94 NVSAQT
+94 
-100 DGKLIIASGS
+100 
-110 STICNH
+110 TINH
-116 MSLSLPKGYRFTSY
+116 MTLSLPKGYRFTSY
-130 KLVINSNSEA
+130 KIVMDYDSNSKTQSTFKEMNSSF
-140 AVSTTLK
+140 STTL
-147 EMDATF
+147 
-153 KDTKES
+153 ES
-159 VTIQKTGSTGI
+159 VSVKQNDKGVVI
-170 TMQRTSMNN
+170 QRTSLNSS
-179 TDMGNILYFKQEHP
+179 DMGNILYFKQEHLKE
-193 NAVQSG
+193 A
-199 LAKVDI
+199 LARVKI
-205 VSFVITFEC
+205 TSFVITFEC
-214 TEKFNENL
+214 TDKFDENL
-222 KPGVTTLTRGVSC
+222 RPGVTTLASGVSC

-245 DLGSIK
+245 DLGSIT
-251 QETVKGYT
+251 QETVNNYK
-259 SYKYWYKNVQ
+259 SYKYNYNNVK

-279 NSGIVDGTAKPGTA
+279 NAGIVDGTAKPGIA
-293 GEGNIAKLSF
+293 GNGNIAKLSYV
-303 DGTNTYI
+303 GTNAYI
-310 GLKNNTYWLET
+310 GLKNSTYWLET
-321 PTDAVAQGEVNI
+321 PTDAVAQGNANI

-345 YANNVAQNIKTG
+345 YENNISENIKKG
-357 DKIYI
+357 DNIYI
-362 TDGKGNYMNASLK
+362 TDGKGKYMNADLN
-375 FTPTKVEWNYA
+375 FTTTKVVWNYDA
-386 TDGKLSTKS
+386 NGKLSTPS
-395 GNSTVYYLRHIE
+395 GSSTVYLRHKE
-407 NSSWFGP
+407 NWSFFGS
-414 TTYSLETTTKSN
+414 TYSLETTTKSN

-434 GTTLFYVSGT
+434 GTTLFYGSGT

-465 AIAVNSAVT
+465 AIAINSAVT
-474 SSDNSFTVRMFDKTG
+474 SSDNSFTVSMFDKTG
-489 NGVAQEVA
+489 ETVAKKVV
-497 VNRENPTG
+497 VNKDNPTG

-519 QIEGLTGDQLAYVCL
+519 QIEGLAADQLAYVCL

-570 TIGTNGKVD
+570 TIGTNGKVE

-586 GTNGLRF
+586 GTTGLRF
-593 AFEGLHHKNADE
+593 AFEGLHHKNADD

-617 RYHFVKSEY
+617 RYHFVKSDY

-649 IEVKVAGTQAFK
+649 IEVKVAGDKAFE

-680 VENRYS
+680 EENRYS
-686 NAAYNTQG
+686 NEAYNTQG
-694 GTWNKMVVNNG
+694 GTWKEMVVNNG

-741 KLTTVN
+741 KLTTVD

-754 TKVYKDAVV
+754 TKVYNDAVV

-769 NYYAGV
+769 NYYVGV
-775 KVSLKDTYD
+775 KVSLKDTD
-784 KPIAAGQGYVYAKQ
+784 GQPIAEGQGYVYAKQ
-798 IIDKIAEDIKNKK
+798 IIDKIAEDISNNKK
-811 ENAPVDTK
+811 NAPVNAK

-827 NINSLLFSDMDPT
+827 NIKSLLFSDTAPN
-840 WGTLTDL
+840 WGTLADL
-847 KAKLGDN
+847 KDELGHN

-919 ETKQWVSLMLP
+919 ETKKWVSLMLP
-930 FTVAVDTKTGSY
+930 FTVAVDTETGRY

-952 FYTMKTDNTFSN
+952 FYTMNTDNTFSN

-979 SPFTGQFVTQPNKA
+979 SPYKGVPVTKPNQA

-1016 GSTIEATPATLTQPL
+1016 GSTIEATPATLAQPL

-1061 TDGIFYFNKDKFISS
+1061 ADGIFYFNKDKFISS
-1076 LLLDERFQDVYVL
+1076 LLLDERFHDVYVL

-1116 TSWIDNATETTTTS
+1116 TSWIDNATETATTS

>member
-1 MKSKTTNLN
+1 
-10 VANYRSVIRAA
+10 
-21 AILILTMICGGLCAQ
+21 
-36 TVSISPKTGNVI
+36 
-48 SASSTDNEQHL
+48 
-59 NGYGGAWVH
+59 
-68 NQLPLTLIT
+68 
-77 SDEATL
+77 
-83 TEAGLMSVHAN
+83 
-94 NVSAQT
+94 
-100 DGKLIIASGS
+100 
-110 STICNH
+110 
-116 MSLSLPKGYRFTSY
+116 
-130 KLVINSNSEA
+130 
-140 AVSTTLK
+140 
-147 EMDATF
+147 MDATF
-153 KDTKES
+153 KDVKES
-159 VTIQKTGSTGI
+159 VTIQRTGSIGV

-179 TDMGNILYFKQEHP
+179 TDMGNILYFKQDHP
-193 NAVQSG
+193 DAGNKG

-279 NSGIVDGTAKPGTA
+279 NSGIVDGAAKPETA
-293 GEGNIAKLSF
+293 GDGNIAKLNF
-303 DGTNTYI
+303 DGTNAYI
-310 GLKNNTYWLET
+310 GLKNSTYWLET

-345 YANNVAQNIKTG
+345 YANNVAQNIKKG

-362 TDGKGNYMNASLK
+362 TDGKAKYMNDSLK
-375 FTPTKVEWNYA
+375 FTPTKVEWNYD
-386 TDGKLSTKS
+386 TNGKLSTKS
-395 GNSTVYYLRHIE
+395 GNSTVYLRHIE

-444 NSYIISYD
+444 YSYIISYD

-489 NGVAQEVA
+489 NNVAQEVA
-497 VNRENPTG
+497 VNKDNPTG
-505 DIVLEKLNNDAIKF
+505 DIVLEELNNDAIKF

-694 GTWNKMVVNNG
+694 GTWQKMLVNNG

-741 KLTTVN
+741 KLTTVD

-769 NYYAGV
+769 NYYVGV
-775 KVSLKDTYD
+775 KVSLKDTYN
-784 KPIAAGQGYVYAKQ
+784 KPIATGQGYVYAKQ
-798 IIDKIAEDIKNKK
+798 IIDKIAEDITNKK

-827 NINSLLFSDMDPT
+827 NINSLLFSDMDST

-919 ETKQWVSLMLP
+919 ETKKWVSLMLP

-952 FYTMKTDNTFSN
+952 FYTMNTDNTFSN
-964 AQETGEYIYEADAHF
+964 AQEIGEYIYEADAHF

-1094 YACQNGANN
+1094 YACENGANN

-1116 TSWIDNATETTTTS
+1116 TSWIDNATETTAAS

>member
-1 MKSKTTNLN
+1 
-10 VANYRSVIRAA
+10 
-21 AILILTMICGGLCAQ
+21 
-36 TVSISPKTGNVI
+36 
-48 SASSTDNEQHL
+48 
-59 NGYGGAWVH
+59 
-68 NQLPLTLIT
+68 
-77 SDEATL
+77 
-83 TEAGLMSVHAN
+83 
-94 NVSAQT
+94 
-100 DGKLIIASGS
+100 
-110 STICNH
+110 
-116 MSLSLPKGYRFTSY
+116 
-130 KLVINSNSEA
+130 
-140 AVSTTLK
+140 
-147 EMDATF
+147 MDATF

-193 NAVQSG
+193 NAGQSG

-205 VSFVITFEC
+205 VSFVVTFEC
-214 TEKFNENL
+214 TDKFNENL
-222 KPGVTTLTRGVSC
+222 RPGVTTLPSGVSC

-279 NSGIVDGTAKPGTA
+279 NSGIVGGTAKPGTA
-293 GEGNIAKLSF
+293 GDGNIAKLSF

-345 YANNVAQNIKTG
+345 YANNVAQNIKKG

-375 FTPTKVEWNYA
+375 FTPTKVLWNYA
-386 TDGKLSTKS
+386 ADGKLSTTS
-395 GNSTVYYLRHIE
+395 GNSTVFLRHKR
-407 NSSWFGP
+407 NWSSSSY
-414 TTYSLETTTKSN
+414 TYTLETTDKSY
-426 QASSFNTD
+426 QASAFNTD
-434 GTTLFYVSGT
+434 GTSLFYGSGT
-444 NSYIISYD
+444 DSHKISFD
-452 SNGKAAYNITQSN
+452 SNGNAVYDISQQN
-465 AIAVNSAVT
+465 AIALNANVPV
-474 SSDNSFTVRMFDKTG
+474 SDNSFTVKVYDKTG
-489 NGVAQEVA
+489 ENVAHQVA
-497 VNRENPTG
+497 VNKDNPTG

-586 GTNGLRF
+586 GTTGLRF

-672 TGDGTYYY
+672 KGDGTYYY

-741 KLTTVN
+741 KLTTVD

-754 TKVYKDAVV
+754 TKVYNDAVV

-769 NYYAGV
+769 NYYVGV
-775 KVSLKDTYD
+775 KVSLKDTD
-784 KPIAAGQGYVYAKQ
+784 NKPIAAGQGYVYAKQ
-798 IIDKIAEDIKNKK
+798 IIDKIDEDITNKK

-919 ETKQWVSLMLP
+919 ETKKWVSLMLP

-952 FYTMKTDNTFSN
+952 FYTMNTDNTFSN

-1116 TSWIDNATETTTTS
+1116 TSWIDNATETATTS

>member
-1 MKSKTTNLN
+1 M
-10 VANYRSVIRAA
+10 
-21 AILILTMICGGLCAQ
+21 
-36 TVSISPKTGNVI
+36 
-48 SASSTDNEQHL
+48 
-59 NGYGGAWVH
+59 
-68 NQLPLTLIT
+68 
-77 SDEATL
+77 
-83 TEAGLMSVHAN
+83 
-94 NVSAQT
+94 
-100 DGKLIIASGS
+100 
-110 STICNH
+110 
-116 MSLSLPKGYRFTSY
+116 
-130 KLVINSNSEA
+130 VINSNNTSV
-140 AVSTTLK
+140 VSTTLK

-153 KDTKES
+153 TDIKES
-159 VTIQKTGSTGI
+159 VTIQRTGSTGI

-179 TDMGNILYFKQEHP
+179 TDMGNILYFKQDHP
-193 NAVQSG
+193 TANNGSSW
-199 LAKVDI
+199 VDI
-205 VSFVITFEC
+205 VSFVVTFEC
-214 TEKFNENL
+214 TDKFNENL
-222 KPGVTTLTRGVSC
+222 RPGVTTLPSGVSC

-245 DLGSIK
+245 DLGPIK
-251 QETVKGYT
+251 QETKNDYT
-259 SYKYWYKNVQ
+259 SYKYTYTKVK
-269 DLKADFLLYD
+269 DLKADFLLYE
-279 NSGIVDGTAKPGTA
+279 NAGIVDGAAKPETA
-293 GEGNIAKLSF
+293 GDGNIAKLNF
-303 DGTNTYI
+303 DGTNAYI
-310 GLKNNTYWLET
+310 GLKNSTYWLET

-345 YANNVAQNIKTG
+345 YANNVAQNIKQG

-362 TDGKGNYMNASLK
+362 TDGKGKYMNASLK

-395 GNSTVYYLRHIE
+395 ENETVYLRHIE
-407 NSSWFGP
+407 KSSWFGP
-414 TTYSLETTTKSN
+414 TTYSLGTTTKSN
-426 QASSFNTD
+426 QASSFKTD
-434 GTTLFYVSGT
+434 GTTLFYGSGT
-444 NSYIISYD
+444 NSYYIISYD

-489 NGVAQEVA
+489 NNVAQEVA

-626 YDLINENL
+626 YNLINENL
-634 QAHRSEA
+634 QDHRSEA

-649 IEVKVAGTQAFK
+649 IEVKVAGTKAFK

-672 TGDGTYYY
+672 TGDVTYYY

-686 NAAYNTQG
+686 NTAYNTQG
-694 GTWNKMVVNNG
+694 GTWNEMVVNNG

-741 KLTTVN
+741 KLTTVD

-769 NYYAGV
+769 NYYVGV
-775 KVSLKDTYD
+775 KVSLKDTGN
-784 KPIAAGQGYVYAKQ
+784 KPIPEGEGYVYAKQ
-798 IIDKIAEDIKNKK
+798 IIEKIALDIEAKK

-827 NINSLLFSDMDPT
+827 NINSLLFSDTDPT

-919 ETKQWVSLMLP
+919 ETKKWVSLMLP
-930 FTVAVDTKTGSY
+930 FTVAVDTETGSY

-952 FYTMKTDNTFSN
+952 FYTMNTDNTFSN

-979 SPFTGQFVTQPNKA
+979 SPFKGVPVTKPNQS
-993 YVVSIDQMEET
+993 YIVSIDQMEET

-1061 TDGIFYFNKDKFISS
+1061 TEGIFYFNKDKFISS

-1116 TSWIDNATETTTTS
+1116 TSWIDNATETATAS

>member
-1 MKSKTTNLN
+1 M
-10 VANYRSVIRAA
+10 VF
-21 AILILTMICGGLCAQ
+21 
-36 TVSISPKTGNVI
+36 
-48 SASSTDNEQHL
+48 
-59 NGYGGAWVH
+59 
-68 NQLPLTLIT
+68 
-77 SDEATL
+77 
-83 TEAGLMSVHAN
+83 
-94 NVSAQT
+94 
-100 DGKLIIASGS
+100 ASGAK
-110 STICNH
+110 STTINH

-130 KLVINSNSEA
+130 KIVMDYASNSETQ
-140 AVSTTLK
+140 STFK
-147 EMDATF
+147 EMNSSFSSTLA
-153 KDTKES
+153 S
-159 VTIQKTGSTGI
+159 VSVKQNDKGVVI
-170 TMQRTSMNN
+170 QRTSLNAS
-179 TDMGNILYFKQEHP
+179 DMGNILYFKQEHLE
-193 NAVQSG
+193 NA
-199 LAKVDI
+199 LARVKI
-205 VSFVITFEC
+205 TSFVVTFEC

-222 KPGVTTLTRGVSC
+222 KPGVTTLTSGVSC

-245 DLGSIK
+245 DLGPIK
-251 QETVKGYT
+251 QETKNDYT
-259 SYKYWYKNVQ
+259 SYKYTYTKVK
-269 DLKADFLLYD
+269 DLKADFLLYE
-279 NSGIVDGTAKPGTA
+279 NAGIVDGAAKPETA
-293 GEGNIAKLSF
+293 GDGNIAKLSF

-310 GLKNNTYWLET
+310 GLKNSTYWLET
-321 PTDAVAQGEVNI
+321 PTDAIAQGDVHI

-345 YANNVAQNIKTG
+345 YVNNVAENIKKG
-357 DKIYI
+357 DNIYI
-362 TDGKGNYMNASLK
+362 SDGKGNYMNANLK
-375 FTPTKVEWNYA
+375 FTSTKVVWNYG
-386 TDGKLSTKS
+386 TDGKLSAKS
-395 GNSTVYYLRHIE
+395 GNNTLYLRHVE
-407 NSSWFGP
+407 SGFFSRK
-414 TTYSLETTTKSN
+414 YSLETTTKSN

-434 GTTLFYVSGT
+434 GTSLFYGSRT
-444 NSYIISYD
+444 NSHIISFDDNGNAVYD
-452 SNGKAAYNITQSN
+452 ITQQN
-465 AIAVNSAVT
+465 AIALNAEVSV
-474 SSDNSFTVRMFDKTG
+474 SDNSFTVKVYDKTG
-489 NGVAQEVA
+489 ENVAHQVA
-497 VNRENPTG
+497 VNKENPTG
-505 DIVLEKLNNDAIKF
+505 GIVLAKLNNDAIKF

-555 SGEKKLKNQYLADDF
+555 SGVKKLKNQYLADDF

-586 GTNGLRF
+586 GTTGLRF

-605 TYGDPTVVGKHS
+605 TYTNIGSEGKHS

-634 QAHRSEA
+634 QAHRLEA

-680 VENRYS
+680 VEDRYS

-694 GTWNKMVVNNG
+694 GTWNEMVVNNG

-741 KLTTVN
+741 KLTTVD

-769 NYYAGV
+769 NYYVGV
-775 KVSLKDTYD
+775 KVSLKDTDD
-784 KPIAAGQGYVYAKQ
+784 KPIATGQGYVYAKQ
-798 IIDKIAEDIKNKK
+798 IIDKIDEDINNKK

-827 NINSLLFSDMDPT
+827 NINSLLFSDTDPT

-930 FTVAVDTKTGSY
+930 FTVAVDTETGSY

-979 SPFTGQFVTQPNKA
+979 SPFTGVPVTKPNQS
-993 YVVSIDQMEET
+993 YIVSIDQMEET

-1116 TSWIDNATETTTTS
+1116 TSWIDNATETTAAS

>member
-48 SASSTDNEQHL
+48 SALSYGSEQHEA
-59 NGYGGAWVH
+59 GYGGAWVH
-68 NQLPLTLIT
+68 NQLPMTLLN
-77 SDEATL
+77 SDESTL
-83 TEAGLMSVHAN
+83 TDNGLMAKHAN
-94 NVSAQT
+94 NVGVV
-100 DGKLIIASGS
+100 DGYMVFASGAT
-110 STICNH
+110 STTINH

-130 KLVINSNSEA
+130 KIVMDYANNSATQSTFNEMNSSFSSTLASVSVKQNDKGVVI
-140 AVSTTLK
+140 
-147 EMDATF
+147 
-153 KDTKES
+153 
-159 VTIQKTGSTGI
+159 
-170 TMQRTSMNN
+170 QRTSLNAS
-179 TDMGNILYFKQEHP
+179 DMGNILYFKQEHLE
-193 NAVQSG
+193 NAIARV
-199 LAKVDI
+199 KI
-205 VSFVITFEC
+205 TSFVVTFEC
-214 TEKFNENL
+214 TEKLDENL
-222 KPGVTTLTRGVSC
+222 KPGVTTLTSGVSC

-245 DLGSIK
+245 DLGPITQK
-251 QETVKGYT
+251 TVNSYT
-259 SYKYWYKNVQ
+259 SYKYDYNNVK
-269 DLKADFLLYD
+269 DLAADFLLYD
-279 NSGIVDGTAKPGTA
+279 NAGIVDGAAKPETA
-293 GEGNIAKLSF
+293 GDGCIASIY
-303 DGTNTYI
+303 DGGTYTYI

-321 PTDAVAQGEVNI
+321 PTDAVAQGKVNI

-345 YANNVAQNIKTG
+345 YENNITENIKKG
-357 DKIYI
+357 DNIYI
-362 TDGKGNYMNASLK
+362 TDGKGNYMNATLK
-375 FTPTKVEWNYA
+375 FTANKVLWYYDA
-386 TDGKLSTKS
+386 DGKLSTNS
-395 GNSTVYYLRHIE
+395 GNSTVYLRHKR
-407 NSSWFGP
+407 NWNFFSY
-414 TTYSLETTTKSN
+414 TYSLETTTDSD
-426 QASSFNTD
+426 QASAFYTD
-434 GTTLFYVSGT
+434 GTSLSYGSGT
-444 NSYIISYD
+444 DSHIISFDSDGNAVYD
-452 SNGKAAYNITQSN
+452 VTQSN
-465 AIAVNSAVT
+465 AIAINSAAT
-474 SSDNSFTVRMFDKTG
+474 SADNSFTVRMFDKTG
-489 NGVAQEVA
+489 NNVAQEVA
-497 VNRENPTG
+497 VNKDNPTG

-555 SGEKKLKNQYLADDF
+555 SGEKKLKNLYLADDF

-586 GTNGLRF
+586 GTTGLHF

-617 RYHFVKSEY
+617 RYHFVKSDY
-626 YDLINENL
+626 YDLIGENL
-634 QAHRSEA
+634 QAHRSDA

-649 IEVKVAGTQAFK
+649 IEVKVAGTKAFK

-672 TGDGTYYY
+672 TGDDTYYY

-686 NAAYNTQG
+686 NAAYKTQG
-694 GTWNKMVVNNG
+694 GTWNKMLVNNG

-741 KLTTVN
+741 KLTTVD

-769 NYYAGV
+769 NYYVGV
-775 KVSLKDTYD
+775 KVSLKDTNN
-784 KPIAAGQGYVYAKQ
+784 KPITAGQGYVYAKQ
-798 IIDKIAEDIKNKK
+798 IIDKIDEDINNKK

-827 NINSLLFSDMDPT
+827 NINSLLFSDMDST

-847 KAKLGDN
+847 KAQLGDN

-919 ETKQWVSLMLP
+919 ETKKWVSLMLP
-930 FTVAVDTKTGSY
+930 FTVAVDQTSGRY
-942 VQTKDNCAFT
+942 IQTKDNCAFT
-952 FYTMKTDNTFSN
+952 FYTMNTDNTFSN

-1061 TDGIFYFNKDKFISS
+1061 TEGIFYFNKDKFISS

-1116 TSWIDNATETTTTS
+1116 TSWIDNATETATTS